1 MANKYKNTQTLN
13 PALRSIGN
21 MNVRGVV
28 KGGTS
33 DADKKARYGLPVIVS
48 ETGYIDPSLLEGGS
62 VGGGTTENRV
72 VELINDKLQPYNN
85 GVEIKADIDSKV
97 SKLEL
102 SEEIK
107 NQIQQN
113 IEVKTEITNVIDE
126 KLTPYNN
133 GQEIKDDIDGKAS
146 KSELPDIIKNQLQQ
160 NTEIKNE
167 ISNVIKEQIQQG
179 SEVKTEITNIVGDK
193 LAPYTN
199 GQEIKNEVNEK
210 VNTSDYDA
218 DFVVFDGEEGATK
231 GEKIKN
237 YIDNITP
244 PTPENVIEKT
254 DMSPYGQADKTQ
266 TGTEIENAIGEK
278 VATTT
283 YESDFATF
291 ASEQGSTIGEKIRN
305 AITGG
310 TQGQGITEAKLSEC
324 LNPYSTSSADI
335 TEIGTKI
342 KADTNSKVA
351 TDKFNSEFAVFD
363 DQTGNTKGEKIK
375 AYIDDHAGDPTA
387 ILQADMSPY
396 GQGDKAQTGAEIQA
410 AIASA
415 GKTDEQIKQLVTE
428 QITTEITQGGSP
440 VNEKIT
446 EKITEKLQPYN
457 SGQEIKNAIDAKPN
471 ADDVVAV
478 SDMSPFGT
486 TNKQYIGTE
495 IVAKIE
501 DIIAENL
508 GEEGDITVTIK
519 DRANSVTKTVLS
531 QSMSPYSQ
539 SVGDIAEIGSKIK
552 NDVNLKVNTTDYDA
566 DFNNFD
572 AEQGATKGAK
582 IQSYIN
588 KELTGGLANKVDVSA
603 MSPYNTD
610 PQQIGTAI
618 ENAINAATKTDDEI
632 KLLAEAQISKDCEV
646 GGTIDLAIDAKIGD
660 NLLEKTDLAPYGQ
673 TDKTQIGAEIAAAIQ
688 SAGGGGHTDERIKEL
703 AEEKIVADVA
713 GGGTIDTAISNK
725 LTTEKVLRQGD
736 LAPYGVTEISQ
747 TGADIKAA
755 IDAVE
760 AKTKTD
766 QEIKDLAGGQ
776 VEANAV
782 VPTDMGE
789 FYTDDKTKI
798 GENIKNA
805 ILAGG
810 DPSDPSVKQSDLAPY
825 GVADVK
831 QAGADIQNG
840 INTAITN
847 AFAPYTNGQSIAE
860 DQALQNSIFNNRI
873 NDVDDS
879 IVPAIKDTMGY
890 GSEFEVKKADIIN
903 SNYIPGVLNLQ
914 AFIYVERNNSYTYVD
929 PANGKLKRLK
939 CDTDTIEE
947 IAQLTNSYYCYRF
960 LKCYTEPDFIICL
973 FCAKPGFMGGSGVNA
988 FSRDGGQTWSVFTY
1002 QDGTKI
1008 SKNPTPFFFKDKN
1021 GNYYLIDQGDNSTY
1035 IYRLQVDNLSASLFA
1050 ERIST
1055 QAPPNNK
1062 QYCLSSDNIILPNRD
1077 GNMYKSIFYGSYYN
1091 IYNGCYVRN
1100 ITPQNWNDTGAE
1112 QFKQCYLRIVFADGR
1127 KEDFDGASESFMY
1140 SMIKIGN
1147 KLLAFV
1153 AKYVNSASSYLAMA
1167 VCDDIHENW
1176 DDPQTPLE
1184 FHEVTAKGNKLNG
1197 KTLAEGFLNLS
1208 DSGSTYAKNGLS
1220 SYQYYN
1226 YTGSD
1231 GSSEEFPSNDLPII
1245 HIEADRYVY
1254 MIGMQNQNENY
1265 SGNPIPIGIRLDLE
1279 KHEVTDVSLK
1289 VGLPAGGDGSFFAVW
1304 PVCYQYNI
1312 GCYKKEG
1319 PFYQI
1324 IKRGKLGSTFDS
1336 YYAKISQKSVVV
1348 DSFQVGDIMVTCR
1361 KMGESWLECNGST
1374 FDAIK
1379 YPLLAEIIT
1388 DLTLPTGTPSFL
1400 TGGTTTFKVYI
1411 KAK

>member
-28 KGGTS
+28 KGGIS
-33 DADKKARYGLPVIVS
+33 DADKKARYGLPVMVS

-62 VGGGTTENRV
+62 VGGGTTEKRV
-72 VELINDKLQPYNN
+72 EEIIKNNLQPYNN

-113 IEVKTEITNVIDE
+113 IEVKNEITNVIDD

-179 SEVKTEITNIVGDK
+179 SEVKTEITNIVGET
-193 LAPYTN
+193 LTPYAN
-199 GQEIKNEVNEK
+199 GQEIKDEVNEK
-210 VNTSDYDA
+210 VNTSDYEA
-218 DFVVFDGEEGATK
+218 DFVVFNGEEGATK

-244 PTPENVIEKT
+244 PMPENVIEKT

-291 ASEQGSTIGEKIRN
+291 AGEQGSTIGEKIRN

-310 TQGQGITEAKLSEC
+310 TQGQGITETKLSEC
-324 LNPYSTSSADI
+324 LSPYSTSSADI

-363 DQTGNTKGEKIK
+363 DQTGTTKGEKIK
-375 AYIDDHAGDPTA
+375 AYIDDHGGDPTA

-410 AIASA
+410 AIANA
-415 GKTDEQIKQLVTE
+415 GKTDEQIKELIKE
-428 QITTEITQGGSP
+428 QVAGDP
-440 VNEKIT
+440 VVNEKIT
-446 EKITEKLQPYN
+446 EKITEKLTEKLQPYN
-457 SGQEIKNAIDAKPN
+457 SGQEIKNEIDTKPN
-471 ADDVVAV
+471 ADEVVAV

-552 NDVNLKVNTTDYDA
+552 NDVNLKVNITDYDA

-588 KELTGGLANKVDVSA
+588 KELTSGLANKVDVSA
-603 MSPYNTD
+603 MSPYNGN

-618 ENAINAATKTDDEI
+618 ENAINAATKTDEQI
-632 KLLAEAQISKDCEV
+632 KDLAKQQITTEAQA
-646 GGTIDLAIDAKIGD
+646 GGVIDTAIDAKIGD

-688 SAGGGGHTDERIKEL
+688 SAGGGHTDERIKEL

-736 LAPYGVTEISQ
+736 LAPYGATEISQ
-747 TGADIKAA
+747 TGKDIQDA
-755 IDAVE
+755 INAVE

-766 QEIKDLAGGQ
+766 EEIRNLAGGQ
-776 VEANAV
+776 IEANAV

-789 FYTDDKTKI
+789 FYTGDDKTKI

-805 ILAGG
+805 ILAAGG
-810 DPSDPSVKQSDLAPY
+810 GSDPSNPSVKQSDLAPY

-840 INTAITN
+840 INTAISN

-860 DQALQNSIFNNRI
+860 EQAQQNSLFNKRI
-873 NDVDDS
+873 NEVNAG
-879 IVPAIKDTMGY
+879 IVPTIKDTFGY
-890 GSEFEVKKADIIN
+890 NGGVEVKLADNIN
-903 SNYIPGVLNLQ
+903 SNKLPNPLNQQ
-914 AFIYVERNNSYTYVD
+914 AFIYVEGNNSYTYVD
-929 PANGKLKRLK
+929 PADAKLKRLK

-947 IAQLTNSYYCYRF
+947 ITQLTLNSYGYIF
-960 LKCYTEPDFIICL
+960 TKCYSEPNFIICL
-973 FCAKPGFMGGSGVNA
+973 YIGGSEIGVNA

-1002 QDGTKI
+1002 QDYAHSI
-1008 SKNPTPFFFKDKN
+1008 YSTPFFFKDKN
-1021 GNYYLIDQGDNSTY
+1021 GNYYLHEWAPHGISKN
-1035 IYRLQVDNLSASLFA
+1035 YRLQVDDLSASLNA
-1050 ERIST
+1050 ETAEDNSKIY
-1055 QAPPNNK
+1055 NFFN
-1062 QYCLSSDNIILPNRD
+1062 DNIILPNRD
-1077 GNMYKSIFYGSYYN
+1077 GNFYKSTSYGGYN
-1091 IYNGCYVRN
+1091 IYNGCYMRN
-1100 ITPQNWNDTGAE
+1100 ITPQNWNDTGAA

-1127 KEDFDGASESFMY
+1127 KENFDAANNDWMN
-1140 SMIKIGN
+1140 SMLKIGN
-1147 KLLAFV
+1147 KLLAFG
-1153 AKYVNSASSYLAMA
+1153 AKYLSNNNYLAMA
-1167 VCDDIHENW
+1167 VCDDIHDHW
-1176 DDPQTPLE
+1176 DDPETPLE
-1184 FHEVTAKGNKLNG
+1184 FHEVTAKDNKLNG
-1197 KTLAEGFLNLS
+1197 KTLAAGFLNLS
-1208 DSGSTYAKNGLS
+1208 NQGGEYAKNGLS
-1220 SYQYYN
+1220 SYRYYN
-1226 YTGSD
+1226 Y
-1231 GSSEEFPSNDLPII
+1231 SEDYYNIPVNNLPII

-1265 SGNPIPIGIRLDLE
+1265 SGDPIPIGMRLDLE
-1279 KHEVTDVSLK
+1279 KHEVTDELLK
-1289 VGLPAGGDGSFFAVW
+1289 VDLPAENDGSYFNVW
-1304 PVCYQYNI
+1304 PICYQYNI
-1312 GCYKKEG
+1312 ECYKKEG

-1324 IKRGKLGSTFDS
+1324 IKKGKLDS
-1336 YYAKISQKSVVV
+1336 SSSYFYYAKISQKSVVV
-1348 DSFQVGDIMVTCR
+1348 DGLQVGDIMVSCR

>member
-13 PALRSIGN
+13 PALRSIEN

-48 ETGYIDPSLLEGGS
+48 ETGYIDPSLIEGGS
-62 VGGGTTENRV
+62 VGGGVTESRV
-72 VELINDKLQPYNN
+72 KELIKDNLQPYN
-85 GVEIKADIDSKV
+85 D
-97 SKLEL
+97 
-102 SEEIK
+102 
-107 NQIQQN
+107 
-113 IEVKTEITNVIDE
+113 
-126 KLTPYNN
+126 

-167 ISNVIKEQIQQG
+167 I
-179 SEVKTEITNIVGDK
+179 TNIVGDK
-193 LAPYTN
+193 LAPYAN

-210 VNTSDYDA
+210 VNTSDYDS
-218 DFVVFDGEEGATK
+218 DFVVFDTQTGSTK

-244 PTPENVIEKT
+244 PMPENVIEKT
-254 DMSPYGQADKTQ
+254 DMSPYGQGDKTQ

-283 YESDFATF
+283 YENDFATF
-291 ASEQGSTIGEKIRN
+291 AGEQGSTIGEKIRN

-351 TDKFNSEFAVFD
+351 TDKFDSEFAVFD
-363 DQTGNTKGEKIK
+363 DQTGTTKGEKIK
-375 AYIDDHAGDPTA
+375 AYIDDHGGDPTA

-457 SGQEIKNAIDAKPN
+457 SGQEIKNEIDTKPN
-471 ADDVVAV
+471 ADEVVAV
-478 SDMSPFGT
+478 SDMSPFGVT
-486 TNKQYIGTE
+486 DKQYIGTE

-539 SVGDIAEIGSKIK
+539 SVGDITAIGSKIK
-552 NDVNLKVNTTDYDA
+552 DDVNLKVNTTDYDA
-566 DFNNFD
+566 DFNNFN

-582 IQSYIN
+582 IQSYIT
-588 KELTGGLANKVDVSA
+588 KELTSGLANKVDVSA
-603 MSPYNTD
+603 MSPYNSN

-618 ENAINAATKTDDEI
+618 ENAINAATKTDEQI
-632 KLLAEAQISKDCEV
+632 KNLAKQQITTEAQA
-646 GGTIDLAIDAKIGD
+646 GGVIDTAIDAKIGD

-688 SAGGGGHTDERIKEL
+688 SAGGGHTDERIKEL

-736 LAPYGVTEISQ
+736 LAPYGATEISQ

-755 IDAVE
+755 IDAVK

-805 ILAGG
+805 ILAAGG
-810 DPSDPSVKQSDLAPY
+810 GSDPDNPSVKQSDLAPY

-860 DQALQNSIFNNRI
+860 DQALQNSIFNKRI
-873 NDVDDS
+873 NEVDAG
-879 IVPAIKDTMGY
+879 IVPTIKDTFGY
-890 GSEFEVKKADIIN
+890 NGGFDVKKADIIN
-903 SNYIPGVLNLQ
+903 SAALPKPLNQQ
-914 AFIYVERNNSYTYVD
+914 AFIYVEGNNSYTYVD
-929 PANGKLKRLK
+929 PADGKLKRLK

-947 IAQLTNSYYCYRF
+947 ITQLTSSTSACYRF
-960 LKCYTEPDFIICL
+960 MKCYSEPNFIICVI
-973 FCAKPGFMGGSGVNA
+973 GVFMGVTSTSGINA
-988 FSRDGGQTWSVFTY
+988 FSRDGGQTWSTFTASS
-1002 QDGTKI
+1002 GGL
-1008 SKNPTPFFFKDKN
+1008 SSNPTPFFFKDKN
-1021 GNYYLIDQGDNSTY
+1021 GNYYLIDWNNSGSTY
-1035 IYRLQVDNLSASLFA
+1035 IYRLQVDDLSASLYVETATDTSKTYNFF
-1050 ERIST
+1050 
-1055 QAPPNNK
+1055 N
-1062 QYCLSSDNIILPNRD
+1062 DNITLPNRD
-1077 GNMYKSIFYGSYYN
+1077 GNIYKSISYDKNYS
-1091 IYNGCYVRN
+1091 IHNGCYVRN

-1112 QFKQCYLRIVFADGR
+1112 QFKQCYLRIVFADGH
-1127 KEDFDGASESFMY
+1127 KEDFDGASDRRY

-1147 KLLAFV
+1147 KLLAFP
-1153 AKYVNSASSYLAMA
+1153 AKNVGDNYLAMA
-1167 VCDDIHENW
+1167 VCNDIHENW
-1176 DDPQTPLE
+1176 DDPSTPLE
-1184 FHEVTAKGNKLNG
+1184 FHEVTANGNRLNG
-1197 KTLAEGFLNLS
+1197 KTLAAGFLNLS
-1208 DSGSTYAKNGLS
+1208 DSGGEYAKNGLS
-1220 SYQYYN
+1220 SYNFYN
-1226 YTGSD
+1226 DAALGSHVTNVPK
-1231 GSSEEFPSNDLPII
+1231 GSLNDLPII
-1245 HIEADRYVY
+1245 NIEADRYVY

-1265 SGNPIPIGIRLDLE
+1265 SGDPIPIGMRLDLE

-1289 VGLPAGGDGSFFAVW
+1289 VGLPGIPGGRYFNVW
-1304 PVCYQYNI
+1304 PSCYQYNI
-1312 GCYKKEG
+1312 ECYKKEG

-1324 IKRGKLGSTFDS
+1324 IKIGSLRNGACDL

-1348 DSFQVGDIMVTCR
+1348 DGLNVGDIMVTCR

-1379 YPLLAEIIT
+1379 YPLLAEIIK

>member
-28 KGGTS
+28 KGGAS
-33 DADKKARYGLPVIVS
+33 DADKKARYGLPVMVS
-48 ETGYIDPSLLEGGS
+48 ETGYIDPSLIEGGS
-62 VGGGTTENRV
+62 VGGGVTESRV
-72 VELINDKLQPYNN
+72 KELIKDNLQPYN
-85 GVEIKADIDSKV
+85 D
-97 SKLEL
+97 
-102 SEEIK
+102 
-107 NQIQQN
+107 
-113 IEVKTEITNVIDE
+113 
-126 KLTPYNN
+126 

-167 ISNVIKEQIQQG
+167 V
-179 SEVKTEITNIVGDK
+179 TNIVGDK
-193 LAPYTN
+193 LAPYAN

-210 VNTSDYDA
+210 VNTTDYEA

-244 PTPENVIEKT
+244 PIPPIPENVIEKT

-266 TGTEIENAIGEK
+266 TGAEIENAIGEK

-283 YESDFATF
+283 YENDFATF
-291 ASEQGSTIGEKIRN
+291 ASEAGSTIGEKIRN

-310 TQGQGITEAKLSEC
+310 TQGGGVTEEKLSEC
-324 LNPYSTSSADI
+324 LSPYSTSSADI

-375 AYIDDHAGDPTA
+375 AYIDDHVGDPTA

-415 GKTDEQIKQLVTE
+415 GKTDEQIKELARQ
-428 QITTEITQGGSP
+428 QITTETQAGG
-440 VNEKIT
+440 V
-446 EKITEKLQPYN
+446 
-457 SGQEIKNAIDAKPN
+457 ID
-471 ADDVVAV
+471 
-478 SDMSPFGT
+478 T
-486 TNKQYIGTE
+486 
-495 IVAKIE
+495 
-501 DIIAENL
+501 
-508 GEEGDITVTIK
+508 
-519 DRANSVTKTVLS
+519 
-531 QSMSPYSQ
+531 
-539 SVGDIAEIGSKIK
+539 
-552 NDVNLKVNTTDYDA
+552 
-566 DFNNFD
+566 
-572 AEQGATKGAK
+572 
-582 IQSYIN
+582 
-588 KELTGGLANKVDVSA
+588 
-603 MSPYNTD
+603 
-610 PQQIGTAI
+610 
-618 ENAINAATKTDDEI
+618 
-632 KLLAEAQISKDCEV
+632 
-646 GGTIDLAIDAKIGD
+646 AIDAKIGD
-660 NLLEKTDLAPYGQ
+660 DLLKKTDLAPYGQ
-673 TDKTQIGAEIAAAIQ
+673 ADKTQIGAEIAAAIQ
-688 SAGGGGHTDERIKEL
+688 SAGGGGGHTDERIKEL

-736 LAPYGVTEISQ
+736 LAPYGATEISQ

-766 QEIKDLAGGQ
+766 EEIRNLAGGQ
-776 VEANAV
+776 IEANAV

-810 DPSDPSVKQSDLAPY
+810 SPDNPSVKQSDLAPY
-825 GVADVK
+825 GVADVT

-840 INTAITN
+840 INTAISN

-860 DQALQNSIFNNRI
+860 DQALQNSILNNRI

-879 IVPAIKDTMGY
+879 IIPSIKATMGY
-890 GSEFEVKKADIIN
+890 AGFEVKKADIIN
-903 SNYIPGVLNLQ
+903 SDALPQPWNQQ
-914 AFIYVERNNSYTYVD
+914 AFIYVKGNNSYTFVD
-929 PANGKLKRLK
+929 PKDGKLKRLK

-947 IAQLTNSYYCYRF
+947 ITQLTLGSYDYKF
-960 LKCYTEPDFIICL
+960 AKCYSEPNFIICL
-973 FCAKPGFMGGSGVNA
+973 YTGGSSIGVNA

-1002 QDGTKI
+1002 QDAAASI
-1008 SKNPTPFFFKDKN
+1008 YLTPFFFKDKN
-1021 GNYYLIDQGDNSTY
+1021 GNYYLHWWAPHGVCQNL
-1035 IYRLQVDNLSASLFA
+1035 RLQVDDLSASLYA
-1050 ERIST
+1050 ETAEDTSKIY
-1055 QAPPNNK
+1055 NFFN
-1062 QYCLSSDNIILPNRD
+1062 DNIILPNRD
-1077 GNMYKSIFYGSYYN
+1077 GNFYKSTSYGGYN
-1091 IYNGCYVRN
+1091 IYNGCYMRN

-1127 KEDFDGASESFMY
+1127 KEDFDGASSSFMY

-1147 KLLAFV
+1147 KLLAFG
-1153 AKYVNSASSYLAMA
+1153 AKDVGNYNYLAMA
-1167 VCDDIHENW
+1167 VCDDIHDHW
-1176 DDPQTPLE
+1176 DDPSTPLE

-1197 KTLAEGFLNLS
+1197 KTLAAGFLNLS
-1208 DSGSTYAKNGLS
+1208 AYGGEYAKNGLS
-1220 SYQYYN
+1220 SYKYYN
-1226 YTGSD
+1226 YKWWWVDVYS
-1231 GSSEEFPSNDLPII
+1231 FSNNLPII

-1254 MIGMQNQNENY
+1254 MIGMQNQNYDY
-1265 SGNPIPIGIRLDLE
+1265 SGNPIPIGMRLDLE

-1289 VGLPAGGDGSFFAVW
+1289 VDLPAGNDGSYFNVW

-1324 IKRGKLGSTFDS
+1324 IKRGRLDGETQYL

-1348 DSFQVGDIMVTCR
+1348 DSFQVGDILVSCR
-1361 KMGESWLECNGST
+1361 EMGESWLECNGSAFEAT
-1374 FDAIK
+1374 K
-1379 YPLLAEIIT
+1379 YPLLAEIIK

-1400 TGGTTTFKVYI
+1400 TGGTATFKVYI

>member
-33 DADKKARYGLPVIVS
+33 DADKKARYGLPVMVS
-48 ETGYIDPSLLEGGS
+48 ETGYIDPSLIEGGS
-62 VGGGTTENRV
+62 VGGGVTESRV
-72 VELINDKLQPYNN
+72 KELIKDNLQPYN
-85 GVEIKADIDSKV
+85 D
-97 SKLEL
+97 
-102 SEEIK
+102 
-107 NQIQQN
+107 
-113 IEVKTEITNVIDE
+113 
-126 KLTPYNN
+126 

-179 SEVKTEITNIVGDK
+179 SEVKTEITNIVGDT
-193 LAPYTN
+193 LAPYAN
-199 GQEIKNEVNEK
+199 GQEIKDEVNEK

-218 DFVVFDGEEGATK
+218 DFVVFDTQTGSTK

-244 PTPENVIEKT
+244 PIPPIPENVIEKT

-266 TGTEIENAIGEK
+266 TGAEIENAIGEK

-283 YESDFATF
+283 YENDFATF
-291 ASEQGSTIGEKIRN
+291 AGEQGSTIGEKIRN

-310 TQGQGITEAKLSEC
+310 TQGGGVTEEKLSEC
-324 LNPYSTSSADI
+324 LSPYSTSSADI

-363 DQTGNTKGEKIK
+363 DQTGTTKGEKIK
-375 AYIDDHAGDPTA
+375 AYIDDHGGDPTA

-396 GQGDKAQTGAEIQA
+396 GQGDKVQTGAEIAA

-415 GKTDEQIKQLVTE
+415 GKTDEEIKQL
-428 QITTEITQGGSP
+428 IINEITQEGSP
-440 VNEKIT
+440 ADDKINEKIT
-446 EKITEKLQPYN
+446 NKLKPYN
-457 SGQEIKNAIDAKPN
+457 SGQEIKDAIDAKPN
-471 ADDVVAV
+471 ADEVVAV

-552 NDVNLKVNTTDYDA
+552 NDVNLKVNKTDYDA

-572 AEQGATKGAK
+572 AETGDTKGAK

-603 MSPYNTD
+603 MSPYNGN

-618 ENAINAATKTDDEI
+618 ENAINAATKTDEQI
-632 KLLAEAQISKDCEV
+632 KDLAKQQITTEAQA
-646 GGTIDLAIDAKIGD
+646 GGIIDTAIDAKIGD

-688 SAGGGGHTDERIKEL
+688 SAGGGHTDERIKEL

-736 LAPYGVTEISQ
+736 LAPYGATEISQ

-766 QEIKDLAGGQ
+766 EEIRNLAGGQ

-840 INTAITN
+840 INTAIAN

-860 DQALQNSIFNNRI
+860 EQALQNSILNNRI

-890 GSEFEVKKADIIN
+890 SGFEVKKADIIN
-903 SNYIPGVLNLQ
+903 SGAISAPFNLY
-914 AFIYVERNNSYTYVD
+914 AFIYVEKNNSYTFVD
-929 PANGKLKRLK
+929 PKDGKLKRLK

-947 IAQLTNSYYCYRF
+947 IAQLTYNASAGYRF
-960 LKCYTEPDFIICL
+960 MKCYSEPDFIICL
-973 FCAKPGFMGGSGVNA
+973 FSGISGQQGVNA

-1002 QDGTKI
+1002 QDSCI
-1008 SKNPTPFFFKDKN
+1008 SGNSTPFFFKDKN
-1021 GNYYLIDQGDNSTY
+1021 GNYYLYDCWADRYSVTNPQNL
-1035 IYRLQVDNLSASLFA
+1035 RLQVDDLSASLYADSVGDYLNSAAYFLF
-1050 ERIST
+1050 
-1055 QAPPNNK
+1055 N
-1062 QYCLSSDNIILPNRD
+1062 DNIILPNRD
-1077 GNMYKSIFYGSYYN
+1077 GNFYKTLGSNGVGDIYY
-1091 IYNGCYVRN
+1091 GCYMRN
-1100 ITPQNWNDTGAE
+1100 ITPQNWNDTGADK
-1112 QFKQCYLRIVFADGR
+1112 FKQCYLRIVFADGR
-1127 KEDFDGASESFMY
+1127 KENFDAANNDWMH

-1147 KLLAFV
+1147 KLLAFG
-1153 AKYVNSASSYLAMA
+1153 AKKVDDYNYVAMA
-1167 VCDDIHENW
+1167 VCDDIHTNW
-1176 DDPQTPLE
+1176 DDPSTPLE

-1197 KTLAEGFLNLS
+1197 KTLAAGFLNLS
-1208 DSGSTYAKNGLS
+1208 GTGGEYAKNGLS
-1220 SYQYYN
+1220 SYYAYN
-1226 YTGSD
+1226 YGTYYHSANTM
-1231 GSSEEFPSNDLPII
+1231 FAPTNDLPII
-1245 HIEADRYVY
+1245 HIAADRYVY

-1265 SGNPIPIGIRLDLE
+1265 SGNPIPIGMRLDLE
-1279 KHEVTDVSLK
+1279 KHEVTDEPLKFVTKNFPTTSLPC
-1289 VGLPAGGDGSFFAVW
+1289 VFPCCF
-1304 PVCYQYNI
+1304 QYNI
-1312 GCYKKEG
+1312 ECYKKEG

-1324 IKRGKLGSTFDS
+1324 IKNVYTDNSAANW
-1336 YYAKISQKSVVV
+1336 YYVKISQKSVVV
-1348 DSFQVGDIMVTCR
+1348 DSFHVGDILVSCR
-1361 KMGESWLECNGST
+1361 EMGDSWLECNGST
-1374 FDAIK
+1374 FTAES
-1379 YPLLAEIIT
+1379 YPLLAEIIK

>member
-62 VGGGTTENRV
+62 VGGGVTESRV
-72 VELINDKLQPYNN
+72 KELIKDNLQPYN
-85 GVEIKADIDSKV
+85 D
-97 SKLEL
+97 
-102 SEEIK
+102 
-107 NQIQQN
+107 
-113 IEVKTEITNVIDE
+113 
-126 KLTPYNN
+126 

-160 NTEIKNE
+160 NIEIKNE

-193 LAPYTN
+193 LAPYAN
-199 GQEIKNEVNEK
+199 GQEIKDEVNEK
-210 VNTSDYDA
+210 VNTSDYDS
-218 DFVVFDGEEGATK
+218 DFVVFDTQTGSTK

-244 PTPENVIEKT
+244 PMPENVIEKT

-283 YESDFATF
+283 YENDFATF

-310 TQGQGITEAKLSEC
+310 TQGQGITESKLSEC
-324 LNPYSTSSADI
+324 LSPYSTSSADI

-351 TDKFNSEFAVFD
+351 TDKFNSEFAIFD
-363 DQTGNTKGEKIK
+363 DQTGTTKGEKIK
-375 AYIDDHAGDPTA
+375 AYIDDHGGDPTA

-396 GQGDKAQTGAEIQA
+396 GQGNKAQTGAEIQA

-415 GKTDEQIKQLVTE
+415 GKTDEQIKELIKE
-428 QITTEITQGGSP
+428 QIGTDP
-440 VNEKIT
+440 VVNEKIT
-446 EKITEKLQPYN
+446 EKITEKLTEKLQPYN
-457 SGQEIKNAIDAKPN
+457 SGQEIKNEIDTKPN
-471 ADDVVAV
+471 ADEVVAV
-478 SDMSPFGT
+478 TDMSPFGT

-552 NDVNLKVNTTDYDA
+552 NDVNLKVNKTDYDA

-588 KELTGGLANKVDVSA
+588 KELTSGLANKVDVSA
-603 MSPYNTD
+603 MSPYNAD
-610 PQQIGTAI
+610 SQQIGTAI
-618 ENAINAATKTDDEI
+618 ENAINTAIKTDEQI
-632 KLLAEAQISKDCEV
+632 KDLAKQQITTEAQA
-646 GGTIDLAIDAKIGD
+646 GGVIDTAIDAKIGD

-688 SAGGGGHTDERIKEL
+688 SAGGGHTDERIKEL

-736 LAPYGVTEISQ
+736 LAPYGATEISQ
-747 TGADIKAA
+747 TGADIQAA
-755 IDAVE
+755 INAVE
-760 AKTKTD
+760 AKI
-766 QEIKDLAGGQ
+766 ES
-776 VEANAV
+776 NAV

-810 DPSDPSVKQSDLAPY
+810 SPDNPSVKQSDLAPY
-825 GVADVK
+825 GVADVT

-840 INTAITN
+840 INTAISN

-860 DQALQNSIFNNRI
+860 DQALQNVEFNRKI
-873 NDVDDS
+873 NDVNDS
-879 IVPAIKDTMGY
+879 IVPTIKDTFGY
-890 GSEFEVKKADIIN
+890 NGGFEVKKADIIN
-903 SNYIPGVLNLQ
+903 SEALPSPLNQ
-914 AFIYVERNNSYTYVD
+914 FSFIYVKGNNSYTFVD
-929 PANGKLKRLK
+929 PKDAKLKRLK

-947 IAQLTNSYYCYRF
+947 ITQLTSSTSACYRF
-960 LKCYTEPDFIICL
+960 MKCHSEPDFIICV
-973 FCAKPGFMGGSGVNA
+973 FAGVSGTSGVNA

-1002 QDGTKI
+1002 QDSCI
-1008 SKNPTPFFFKDKN
+1008 SGNSTPFFFKDKN
-1021 GNYYLIDQGDNSTY
+1021 GNYYLHDCWKDRINIWGSKNL
-1035 IYRLQVDNLSASLFA
+1035 RLQVDDLSASLYA
-1050 ERIST
+1050 ESVDDS
-1055 QAPPNNK
+1055 
-1062 QYCLSSDNIILPNRD
+1062 LSSQNYFLLNDNIILPNRD
-1077 GNMYKSIFYGSYYN
+1077 GNFYKSLGLALKDN
-1091 IYNGCYVRN
+1091 IYYGCYVRN
-1100 ITPQNWNDTGAE
+1100 ITPQNWNDIGE
-1112 QFKQCYLRIVFADGR
+1112 GQFKQCYLRIVFADGR
-1127 KEDFDGASESFMY
+1127 KENFDAANGDWIQ

-1147 KLLAFV
+1147 KLLAFG
-1153 AKYVNSASSYLAMA
+1153 AKNVGNNNYLAMA

-1176 DDPQTPLE
+1176 DDPSTPLE

-1197 KTLAEGFLNLS
+1197 KTLAAGFLNLS
-1208 DSGSTYAKNGLS
+1208 DRGSEYAKNGLS
-1220 SYQYYN
+1220 SYICYN
-1226 YTGSD
+1226 YGAYYHTTNTMYS
-1231 GSSEEFPSNDLPII
+1231 PANDLPII

-1265 SGNPIPIGIRLDLE
+1265 SGNPIPIGMRLDLG
-1279 KHEVTDVSLK
+1279 KHEVTDEPLKLATKKFPSGSLPC
-1289 VGLPAGGDGSFFAVW
+1289 VFPS
-1304 PVCYQYNI
+1304 CYQYNI
-1312 GCYKKEG
+1312 ECYKKEG

-1324 IKRGKLGSTFDS
+1324 IKNVYTDNSS
-1336 YYAKISQKSVVV
+1336 ANWYYVKILRKGVVV
-1348 DSFQVGDIMVTCR
+1348 DSFHVGDILVTCR

-1374 FDAIK
+1374 FTAES
-1379 YPLLAEIIT
+1379 YPLLAEIIK

>member
-33 DADKKARYGLPVIVS
+33 DADKKARYGLPVMVS
-48 ETGYIDPSLLEGGS
+48 ETGYIDPSLIEGGS
-62 VGGGTTENRV
+62 VGGGVTESRV
-72 VELINDKLQPYNN
+72 KELIKDNLQPYN
-85 GVEIKADIDSKV
+85 D
-97 SKLEL
+97 
-102 SEEIK
+102 
-107 NQIQQN
+107 
-113 IEVKTEITNVIDE
+113 
-126 KLTPYNN
+126 

-146 KSELPDIIKNQLQQ
+146 KSELPDIIKNQVQQ

-179 SEVKTEITNIVGDK
+179 SEVKTEITNIVGDT

-218 DFVVFDGEEGATK
+218 DFVVFDTQTGSTK

-291 ASEQGSTIGEKIRN
+291 ASEAGSTIGEKIRN

-310 TQGQGITEAKLSEC
+310 TQGGGVTEEKLSEC
-324 LNPYSTSSADI
+324 LSPYSTSSADI

-375 AYIDDHAGDPTA
+375 AYIDDHGGDPTA

-410 AIASA
+410 AIANA
-415 GKTDEQIKQLVTE
+415 GKTDEQIKQIIKE
-428 QITTEITQGGSP
+428 QIAGDP
-440 VNEKIT
+440 VVNEKIT

-457 SGQEIKNAIDAKPN
+457 SGQEIKNEIDTKPN
-471 ADDVVAV
+471 AEDVVAV

-539 SVGDIAEIGSKIK
+539 SVGDINQIGSKIK
-552 NDVNLKVNTTDYDA
+552 DDVNLKVNITDYDS

-572 AEQGATKGAK
+572 SETGATKGAK

-603 MSPYNTD
+603 MSPYNGN

-618 ENAINAATKTDDEI
+618 ENAINAATKTDEQI
-632 KLLAEAQISKDCEV
+632 KDLAKQQITTETQA
-646 GGTIDLAIDAKIGD
+646 GGVIDTAIDAKIGD

-688 SAGGGGHTDERIKEL
+688 SAGGGHTDERIKEL

-736 LAPYGVTEISQ
+736 LAPYGATEISQ
-747 TGADIKAA
+747 TGSDIQTA
-755 IDAVE
+755 INAVE
-760 AKTKTD
+760 AK
-766 QEIKDLAGGQ
+766 IGL
-776 VEANAV
+776 NAV

-789 FYTDDKTKI
+789 FYTEDDKTKI

-810 DPSDPSVKQSDLAPY
+810 DPSNPSVKQSDLAPY

-840 INTAITN
+840 INTAISN
-847 AFAPYTNGQSIAE
+847 AFAPYTNGQSISDE
-860 DQALQNSIFNNRI
+860 QALQNVEFNKKI
-873 NDVDDS
+873 NEVNDN
-879 IVPAIKDTMGY
+879 IVPTIKDTFGY
-890 GSEFEVKKADIIN
+890 GGFEVKKADVIN
-903 SNYIPGVLNLQ
+903 SSYLPHPYNIQ
-914 AFIYVERNNSYTYVD
+914 ALIYVKGNNSYVFVD
-929 PANGKLKRLK
+929 SKDRKLKRLK
-939 CDTDTIEE
+939 CDTDEIEE
-947 IAQLTNSYYCYRF
+947 ITGFDYSNSGYRF
-960 LKCYTEPDFIICL
+960 IKCYTEPDFIICL
-973 FCAKPGFMGGSGVNA
+973 ASCYGHYGNSA

-1002 QDGTKI
+1002 QDVILVNNT
-1008 SKNPTPFFFKDKN
+1008 PPFFFKDKN
-1021 GNYYLIDQGDNSTY
+1021 GNYYLIDCYSSTTT
-1035 IYRLQVDNLSASLFA
+1035 IYRLQVDDLSASLYA
-1050 ERIST
+1050 EQVQDTSKT
-1055 QAPPNNK
+1055 YGLLN
-1062 QYCLSSDNIILPNRD
+1062 DNIILPNRD
-1077 GNMYKSIFYGSYYN
+1077 GNFYKSTTYGGYN

-1100 ITPQNWNDTGAE
+1100 ITPQNWNDIGE
-1112 QFKQCYLRIVFADGR
+1112 GQFKQCYLRIVFADGR
-1127 KEDFDGASESFMY
+1127 KEDFDNASSSWMY

-1147 KLLAFV
+1147 KLLAFGAKNV
-1153 AKYVNSASSYLAMA
+1153 ADKSYLAMA
-1167 VCDDIHENW
+1167 VCDDIHDHW

-1197 KTLAEGFLNLS
+1197 KTLAAGFLNLS
-1208 DSGSTYAKNGLS
+1208 DYGGEYAKNGLS

-1226 YTGSD
+1226 YYTD
-1231 GSSEEFPSNDLPII
+1231 NYYPNNDLPII
-1245 HIEADRYVY
+1245 HIEGDRYVY
-1254 MIGMQNQNENY
+1254 MIGMQNQNADY
-1265 SGNPIPIGIRLDLE
+1265 SGNPIPIGMRLDLE
-1279 KHEVTDVSLK
+1279 KHEVTDEPLTVD
-1289 VGLPAGGDGSFFAVW
+1289 LPAGSDGSYYNVW
-1304 PVCYQYNI
+1304 PCCYQYNI

-1324 IKRGKLGSTFDS
+1324 IKRGNLSGSTYL
-1336 YYAKISQKSVVV
+1336 YYAKISRKGSVP
-1348 DSFQVGDIMVTCR
+1348 DSFQVGDILVSCR
-1361 KMGESWLECNGST
+1361 EMGESWLECNGST

-1379 YPLLAEIIT
+1379 YPLLAEIIK

>member
-33 DADKKARYGLPVIVS
+33 DADKKARYGLPVMVS
-48 ETGYIDPSLLEGGS
+48 ETGYIDPSLIEGGS
-62 VGGGTTENRV
+62 VGGGVTESRV
-72 VELINDKLQPYNN
+72 KELIKDNLQPYND
-85 GVEIKADIDSKV
+85 GVEIKA
-97 SKLEL
+97 
-102 SEEIK
+102 
-107 NQIQQN
+107 
-113 IEVKTEITNVIDE
+113 
-126 KLTPYNN
+126 
-133 GQEIKDDIDGKAS
+133 DIDGKAS

-179 SEVKTEITNIVGDK
+179 SEVKTEITNIVGDT
-193 LAPYTN
+193 LAPYAN

-218 DFVVFDGEEGATK
+218 DFVVFDTQTGSTK

-244 PTPENVIEKT
+244 PMPENVIEKT
-254 DMSPYGQADKTQ
+254 DMSPYGQTDKTQ

-283 YESDFATF
+283 YENDFATF
-291 ASEQGSTIGEKIRN
+291 AGEQGSTIGEKIRN

-310 TQGQGITEAKLSEC
+310 TQGQGITETKLSEC
-324 LNPYSTSSADI
+324 LSPYSTSSADI

-351 TDKFNSEFAVFD
+351 TDNFNSEFAVFD
-363 DQTGNTKGEKIK
+363 GQTGNTKGEKIK
-375 AYIDDHAGDPTA
+375 AYIDDHGGDPTA

-396 GQGDKAQTGAEIQA
+396 GQGDKAQTGAEIAA

-440 VNEKIT
+440 INDKIT

-471 ADDVVAV
+471 AEDVVAV
-478 SDMSPFGT
+478 SDMSPFGV

-495 IVAKIE
+495 IVTKIE

-519 DRANSVTKTVLS
+519 DRANSVTKTILS

-566 DFNNFD
+566 DFSNFD
-572 AEQGATKGAK
+572 AEQGSTKGAK

-603 MSPYNTD
+603 MSPYNGD

-618 ENAINAATKTDDEI
+618 ENAINAATKTDEQI
-632 KLLAEAQISKDCEV
+632 KDLAKQQITTEAQA
-646 GGTIDLAIDAKIGD
+646 GGVIDTAIDAKIGD

-688 SAGGGGHTDERIKEL
+688 SAGGGHTDERIKEL

-736 LAPYGVTEISQ
+736 LAPYGATEISQ
-747 TGADIKAA
+747 TGADIQAA
-755 IDAVE
+755 INAVE

-766 QEIKDLAGGQ
+766 QEIKELADGQ
-776 VEANAV
+776 ITLNAV

-789 FYTDDKTKI
+789 FYTGDDKTKI

-805 ILAGG
+805 ILAAGGGGGG
-810 DPSDPSVKQSDLAPY
+810 DPANPSVKQSDLAPY
-825 GVADVK
+825 GVADVT

-840 INTAITN
+840 INTAISN

-860 DQALQNSIFNNRI
+860 DQALQNSILNKRI

-879 IVPAIKDTMGY
+879 IVPSIKATMGY
-890 GSEFEVKKADIIN
+890 SGFKVENADIIN
-903 SNYIPGVLNLQ
+903 SGALPSPYNMWS
-914 AFIYVERNNSYTYVD
+914 FIYVKGNNSYTFVD
-929 PANGKLKRLK
+929 PKDGKLKRLK

-947 IAQLTNSYYCYRF
+947 IAQLTYHGIFWYNFFR
-960 LKCYTEPDFIICL
+960 CYTEPDFILCL
-973 FCAKPGFMGGSGVNA
+973 YGTNTGDAAVNA

-1002 QDGTKI
+1002 QDTSI
-1008 SKNPTPFFFKDKN
+1008 SFMPSPFFFKDKN
-1021 GNYYLIDQGDNSTY
+1021 GNYYLIDLKTQGGYTT
-1035 IYRLQVDNLSASLFA
+1035 IYRLQVDDLSASLYAGSVEDRSLTYNYRFF
-1050 ERIST
+1050 
-1055 QAPPNNK
+1055 
-1062 QYCLSSDNIILPNRD
+1062 SDNIILPNRD
-1077 GNMYKSIFYGSYYN
+1077 GNMYKPISYNDKYN
-1091 IYNGCYVRN
+1091 IYNGCYMRN

-1112 QFKQCYLRIVFADGR
+1112 QFKNIYLRIVFADGR
-1127 KEDFDGASESFMY
+1127 KENFDGSSSERMY
-1140 SMIKIGN
+1140 SMIKIGS
-1147 KLLAFV
+1147 KLLAFG
-1153 AKYVNSASSYLAMA
+1153 AKLMDNSTWNYLAMA
-1167 VCDDIHENW
+1167 VCDDIHDHW
-1176 DDPQTPLE
+1176 DDPSTPLE
-1184 FHEVTAKGNKLNG
+1184 FHEVTAKDNKLNG
-1197 KTLAEGFLNLS
+1197 KTLAYGYLNLS
-1208 DSGSTYAKNGLS
+1208 YYGGEKAKNGLS
-1220 SYQYYN
+1220 SYEYYN
-1226 YTGSD
+1226 LWGAV
-1231 GSSEEFPSNDLPII
+1231 GFPGNDVPII

-1254 MIGMQNQNENY
+1254 MIGMQNQNADY
-1265 SGNPIPIGIRLDLE
+1265 SGNPIPIGMRVDLG

-1289 VGLPAGGDGSFFAVW
+1289 VDLPNNGAYAVS
-1304 PVCYQYNI
+1304 PCCYQYNI

-1324 IKRGKLGSTFDS
+1324 IKTDRGW
-1336 YYAKISQKSVVV
+1336 YCAKISHKSVIV
-1348 DSFQVGDIMVTCR
+1348 DSFHVGDIIVSCR
-1361 KMGESWLECNGST
+1361 EMGESWLECNGST
-1374 FDAIK
+1374 FTAES
-1379 YPLLAEIIT
+1379 YPLLAEIIK

>member
-28 KGGTS
+28 KGGAS
-33 DADKKARYGLPVIVS
+33 DADKKARYGLPVMVS
-48 ETGYIDPSLLEGGS
+48 ETGYIDPSLIEGGS

-97 SKLEL
+97 
-102 SEEIK
+102 
-107 NQIQQN
+107 
-113 IEVKTEITNVIDE
+113 
-126 KLTPYNN
+126 
-133 GQEIKDDIDGKAS
+133 S

-193 LAPYTN
+193 LAPYAN

-210 VNTSDYDA
+210 VNTTDYEA

-254 DMSPYGQADKTQ
+254 DMSPYGQAEKTQ

-283 YESDFATF
+283 YENDFATF
-291 ASEQGSTIGEKIRN
+291 AGEQGSTIGEKIRN

-310 TQGQGITEAKLSEC
+310 TQGGGVTEEKLSEC
-324 LNPYSTSSADI
+324 LSPYSTSSADI

-363 DQTGNTKGEKIK
+363 DQTGTTKGEKIK
-375 AYIDDHAGDPTA
+375 AYIDDHVGDPTA

-410 AIASA
+410 AIANA
-415 GKTDEQIKQLVTE
+415 GKTDEQIKQL
-428 QITTEITQGGSP
+428 IINEITQGGSP
-440 VNEKIT
+440 VDDKIT
-446 EKITEKLQPYN
+446 EKITNKLQPYN
-457 SGQEIKNAIDAKPN
+457 SGQEIKDAIDAKPN
-471 ADDVVAV
+471 AEDVVAV
-478 SDMSPFGT
+478 TDMSPFGT

-552 NDVNLKVNTTDYDA
+552 NDVNLKVNITDYDA

-572 AEQGATKGAK
+572 AETGATKGAK

-588 KELTGGLANKVDVSA
+588 KELTSGLANKVDVSA
-603 MSPYNTD
+603 MSPYNGN

-618 ENAINAATKTDDEI
+618 ENAINAATKTDEQI
-632 KLLAEAQISKDCEV
+632 KDLAKQQITTEAQA
-646 GGTIDLAIDAKIGD
+646 GGVIDTAIDAKIGD

-688 SAGGGGHTDERIKEL
+688 SAGGGHTDERIKEL

-736 LAPYGVTEISQ
+736 LAPYGATEISQ
-747 TGADIKAA
+747 TGTDIQTA
-755 IDAVE
+755 INAVE
-760 AKTKTD
+760 SKTKTD
-766 QEIKDLAGGQ
+766 QEIKELADGQ
-776 VEANAV
+776 IELNAV

-810 DPSDPSVKQSDLAPY
+810 SPDNPSVKQSDLAPY
-825 GVADVK
+825 GVADVT

-847 AFAPYTNGQSIAE
+847 AGAPYTNGQSIAE
-860 DQALQNSIFNNRI
+860 DQALQNSIFNRKI
-873 NDVDDS
+873 NEVDDS
-879 IVPAIKDTMGY
+879 IVPTIKATMGY
-890 GSEFEVKKADIIN
+890 SGFEVKKADIIN
-903 SNYIPGVLNLQ
+903 SD
-914 AFIYVERNNSYTYVD
+914 S
-929 PANGKLKRLK
+929 
-939 CDTDTIEE
+939 
-947 IAQLTNSYYCYRF
+947 
-960 LKCYTEPDFIICL
+960 
-973 FCAKPGFMGGSGVNA
+973 
-988 FSRDGGQTWSVFTY
+988 
-1002 QDGTKI
+1002 
-1008 SKNPTPFFFKDKN
+1008 
-1021 GNYYLIDQGDNSTY
+1021 
-1035 IYRLQVDNLSASLFA
+1035 
-1050 ERIST
+1050 
-1055 QAPPNNK
+1055 
-1062 QYCLSSDNIILPNRD
+1062 LPN
-1077 GNMYKSIFYGSYYN
+1077 
-1091 IYNGCYVRN
+1091 
-1100 ITPQNWNDTGAE
+1100 
-1112 QFKQCYLRIVFADGR
+1112 
-1127 KEDFDGASESFMY
+1127 
-1140 SMIKIGN
+1140 
-1147 KLLAFV
+1147 
-1153 AKYVNSASSYLAMA
+1153 
-1167 VCDDIHENW
+1167 
-1176 DDPQTPLE
+1176 PL
-1184 FHEVTAKGNKLNG
+1184 
-1197 KTLAEGFLNLS
+1197 
-1208 DSGSTYAKNGLS
+1208 
-1220 SYQYYN
+1220 
-1226 YTGSD
+1226 
-1231 GSSEEFPSNDLPII
+1231 
-1245 HIEADRYVY
+1245 
-1254 MIGMQNQNENY
+1254 NQ
-1265 SGNPIPIGIRLDLE
+1265 
-1279 KHEVTDVSLK
+1279 
-1289 VGLPAGGDGSFFAVW
+1289 
-1304 PVCYQYNI
+1304 
-1312 GCYKKEG
+1312 
-1319 PFYQI
+1319 
-1324 IKRGKLGSTFDS
+1324 
-1336 YYAKISQKSVVV
+1336 
-1348 DSFQVGDIMVTCR
+1348 
-1361 KMGESWLECNGST
+1361 
-1374 FDAIK
+1374 
-1379 YPLLAEIIT
+1379 
-1388 DLTLPTGTPSFL
+1388 
-1400 TGGTTTFKVYI
+1400 
-1411 KAK
+1411 

>member
-28 KGGTS
+28 KGGAS
-33 DADKKARYGLPVIVS
+33 DADKKARYGLPVMVS
-48 ETGYIDPSLLEGGS
+48 ETGYIDPSLIEGGS

-113 IEVKTEITNVIDE
+113 IEVKNEITRVIDDT
-126 KLTPYNN
+126 LTPYNN
-133 GQEIKDDIDGKAS
+133 GQESKDDIDGKAS

-167 ISNVIKEQIQQG
+167 V
-179 SEVKTEITNIVGDK
+179 TNIVGET
-193 LAPYTN
+193 LAPYAN
-199 GQEIKNEVNEK
+199 GQEIKDEVNEK
-210 VNTSDYDA
+210 VNTSDYEA
-218 DFVVFDGEEGATK
+218 DFVVFDTQTGSTK

-244 PTPENVIEKT
+244 PMPENVIEKT

-291 ASEQGSTIGEKIRN
+291 ESEAGSTIGEKIRN

-335 TEIGTKI
+335 TDIGTKI

-363 DQTGNTKGEKIK
+363 DQTGTTNGEKSK
-375 AYIDDHAGDPTA
+375 AYIDDHVGDPTA

-410 AIASA
+410 AIANA
-415 GKTDEQIKQLVTE
+415 GKTDEQIKQL
-428 QITTEITQGGSP
+428 IINEITQGGSP
-440 VNEKIT
+440 VDDKIT
-446 EKITEKLQPYN
+446 EKITNKLQPYN
-457 SGQEIKNAIDAKPN
+457 SGQEIKDAIDAKPN
-471 ADDVVAV
+471 AEDVVAV
-478 SDMSPFGT
+478 TDMSPFGT

-531 QSMSPYSQ
+531 QSLSPYSQ

-552 NDVNLKVNTTDYDA
+552 NDVNLKVNITDYDA

-572 AEQGATKGAK
+572 AETGATKGAK

-588 KELTGGLANKVDVSA
+588 KELTSGLANKVDVSA
-603 MSPYNTD
+603 MSPYNGN

-618 ENAINAATKTDDEI
+618 ENAINAATKTDEQI
-632 KLLAEAQISKDCEV
+632 KDLAKQQITTEAQA
-646 GGTIDLAIDAKIGD
+646 GGVIDTAIDAKIGD

-713 GGGTIDTAISNK
+713 GGGTIDTAISKK

-736 LAPYGVTEISQ
+736 LAPYGATEISQ
-747 TGADIKAA
+747 TGTDIQTAINAD
-755 IDAVE
+755 E

-766 QEIKDLAGGQ
+766 QEIKELADGQ
-776 VEANAV
+776 IELNAV

-805 ILAGG
+805 ILAAGG
-810 DPSDPSVKQSDLAPY
+810 GSDPSNPSVKQSDLAPY

-860 DQALQNSIFNNRI
+860 DQALQTSIFNRRI
-873 NDVDDS
+873 NEVDDS
-879 IVPAIKDTMGY
+879 IIPSIKATMGY
-890 GSEFEVKKADIIN
+890 SGFEVKKADIIN
-903 SNYIPGVLNLQ
+903 S
-914 AFIYVERNNSYTYVD
+914 
-929 PANGKLKRLK
+929 
-939 CDTDTIEE
+939 
-947 IAQLTNSYYCYRF
+947 
-960 LKCYTEPDFIICL
+960 
-973 FCAKPGFMGGSGVNA
+973 
-988 FSRDGGQTWSVFTY
+988 
-1002 QDGTKI
+1002 
-1008 SKNPTPFFFKDKN
+1008 
-1021 GNYYLIDQGDNSTY
+1021 
-1035 IYRLQVDNLSASLFA
+1035 
-1050 ERIST
+1050 
-1055 QAPPNNK
+1055 
-1062 QYCLSSDNIILPNRD
+1062 
-1077 GNMYKSIFYGSYYN
+1077 
-1091 IYNGCYVRN
+1091 
-1100 ITPQNWNDTGAE
+1100 
-1112 QFKQCYLRIVFADGR
+1112 
-1127 KEDFDGASESFMY
+1127 
-1140 SMIKIGN
+1140 
-1147 KLLAFV
+1147 
-1153 AKYVNSASSYLAMA
+1153 
-1167 VCDDIHENW
+1167 
-1176 DDPQTPLE
+1176 
-1184 FHEVTAKGNKLNG
+1184 
-1197 KTLAEGFLNLS
+1197 
-1208 DSGSTYAKNGLS
+1208 DS
-1220 SYQYYN
+1220 
-1226 YTGSD
+1226 
-1231 GSSEEFPSNDLPII
+1231 
-1245 HIEADRYVY
+1245 
-1254 MIGMQNQNENY
+1254 
-1265 SGNPIPIGIRLDLE
+1265 
-1279 KHEVTDVSLK
+1279 
-1289 VGLPAGGDGSFFAVW
+1289 
-1304 PVCYQYNI
+1304 
-1312 GCYKKEG
+1312 
-1319 PFYQI
+1319 
-1324 IKRGKLGSTFDS
+1324 
-1336 YYAKISQKSVVV
+1336 
-1348 DSFQVGDIMVTCR
+1348 
-1361 KMGESWLECNGST
+1361 
-1374 FDAIK
+1374 
-1379 YPLLAEIIT
+1379 
-1388 DLTLPTGTPSFL
+1388 
-1400 TGGTTTFKVYI
+1400 
-1411 KAK
+1411 

>member
-33 DADKKARYGLPVIVS
+33 DADKKARYGLPVMVS

-62 VGGGTTENRV
+62 VSGGVTESRV
-72 VELINDKLQPYNN
+72 KELIKDNLQPYND
-85 GVEIKADIDSKV
+85 GVEIKA
-97 SKLEL
+97 
-102 SEEIK
+102 
-107 NQIQQN
+107 
-113 IEVKTEITNVIDE
+113 
-126 KLTPYNN
+126 
-133 GQEIKDDIDGKAS
+133 DIDGKAS

-160 NTEIKNE
+160 NTIIKNE

-179 SEVKTEITNIVGDK
+179 SEVKTEITNIVGDT
-193 LAPYTN
+193 LAPYAN

-210 VNTSDYDA
+210 VNTSDYEA

-283 YESDFATF
+283 YENDFATF
-291 ASEQGSTIGEKIRN
+291 AGEQGSTIGEKIRN

-310 TQGQGITEAKLSEC
+310 TQGQGITEEKLSEC

-375 AYIDDHAGDPTA
+375 AYIDNHGGDPTA

-396 GQGDKAQTGAEIQA
+396 GQGDKGQTGAEIAA

-415 GKTDEQIKQLVTE
+415 GKTDEQIKELVTE
-428 QITTEITQGGSP
+428 QIIKELTQGGSP
-440 VNEKIT
+440 VDDKINEKIT
-446 EKITEKLQPYN
+446 NKLQPYN
-457 SGQEIKNAIDAKPN
+457 SGQEIKNEIDTKPN
-471 ADDVVAV
+471 TDEVVAV

-539 SVGDIAEIGSKIK
+539 SVGDIADIGSKIK
-552 NDVNLKVNTTDYDA
+552 NDVNLKVNITDYDS

-572 AEQGATKGAK
+572 SETGDTKGAK

-603 MSPYNTD
+603 MSPYNAD
-610 PQQIGTAI
+610 SQQIGTAI
-618 ENAINAATKTDDEI
+618 ENAINAATKTDEQI
-632 KLLAEAQISKDCEV
+632 KDLAKQQITTEAQA
-646 GGTIDLAIDAKIGD
+646 GGVIDTAIDAKIGD

-673 TDKTQIGAEIAAAIQ
+673 NDKTQIGAEIAAAIQ
-688 SAGGGGHTDERIKEL
+688 SAGGGHTDERIKEL

-736 LAPYGVTEISQ
+736 LAPYGATEISQ
-747 TGADIKAA
+747 TGKDIQDA
-755 IDAVE
+755 INAVE

-766 QEIKDLAGGQ
+766 QEIKELAGGQ

-789 FYTDDKTKI
+789 FYTNDDKTKI

-810 DPSDPSVKQSDLAPY
+810 DPANPSVKQSDLAPY
-825 GVADVK
+825 GVADVT

-840 INTAITN
+840 INTAIAN

-873 NDVDDS
+873 NDVNDS
-879 IVPAIKDTMGY
+879 IVPTIKATMGY
-890 GSEFEVKKADIIN
+890 SGFEVKKADIIN
-903 SNYIPGVLNLQ
+903 SAYIPEPLNQQ
-914 AFIYVERNNSYTYVD
+914 AFIYVKGNNSYTFVD
-929 PANGKLKRLK
+929 PKDGKLKRLK
-939 CDTDTIEE
+939 CDTDEIEE
-947 IAQLTNSYYCYRF
+947 IAQLNYEPSGSIISYKF
-960 LKCYTEPDFIICL
+960 IKCYSEPDFIICL
-973 FCAKPGFMGGSGVNA
+973 YCAAVGSSNGVNA

-1002 QDGTKI
+1002 
-1008 SKNPTPFFFKDKN
+1008 SSPTLSYNTAPFFFKDKS
-1021 GNYYLIDQGDNSTY
+1021 GNYYIVDCTHGGTTLY
-1035 IYRLQVDNLSASLFA
+1035 KLQVDDLSASLYAGSVWDGTFY
-1050 ERIST
+1050 SKYYLF
-1055 QAPPNNK
+1055 N
-1062 QYCLSSDNIILPNRD
+1062 DNIILQNRD
-1077 GNMYKSIFYGSYYN
+1077 GNFYKSVGGADNSGAN
-1091 IYNGCYVRN
+1091 GIYNGCYMLN
-1100 ITPQNWNDTGAE
+1100 ITPQNWNDVGLA

-1127 KEDFDGASESFMY
+1127 KENFDGPSGDWLY

-1147 KLLAFV
+1147 KLLAFA
-1153 AKYVNSASSYLAMA
+1153 AKWVSGRDYLAMA
-1167 VCDDIHENW
+1167 VCDDIHDHW
-1176 DDPQTPLE
+1176 DDPETPLE
-1184 FHEVTAKGNKLNG
+1184 FHEVTAAGNRLNG
-1197 KTLAEGFLNLS
+1197 KTLAAGFLNLS
-1208 DSGSTYAKNGLS
+1208 DYGGEYAKNGLS
-1220 SYQYYN
+1220 SYYYYN
-1226 YTGSD
+1226 YYGGSHT
-1231 GSSEEFPSNDLPII
+1231 PSNDLPII
-1245 HIEADRYVY
+1245 HIEGDRYVY
-1254 MIGMQNQNENY
+1254 MIGMQNQNADY
-1265 SGNPIPIGIRLDLE
+1265 SGNPIPIGMRLDLE

-1289 VGLPAGGDGSFFAVW
+1289 VDLPAGNDGSYYTVW

-1324 IKRGKLGSTFDS
+1324 IKRGTGGGYTCYL
-1336 YYAKISQKSVVV
+1336 YYAKISAKSVVV
-1348 DSFQVGDIMVTCR
+1348 DSFQVGDIMVSCR
-1361 KMGESWLECNGST
+1361 EMGESWLECNGST
-1374 FDAIK
+1374 FTAEN
-1379 YPLLAEIIT
+1379 YPLLAEIIK

>member
-33 DADKKARYGLPVIVS
+33 DADKKARYGLPVMVS
-48 ETGYIDPSLLEGGS
+48 ETGYIDPSLIEGGS
-62 VGGGTTENRV
+62 VGGGVTESRV
-72 VELINDKLQPYNN
+72 KELIKNNLQPYND
-85 GVEIKADIDSKV
+85 GVEIKA
-97 SKLEL
+97 
-102 SEEIK
+102 
-107 NQIQQN
+107 
-113 IEVKTEITNVIDE
+113 
-126 KLTPYNN
+126 
-133 GQEIKDDIDGKAS
+133 DIDGKAS

-167 ISNVIKEQIQQG
+167 ISNVIKEQIQQS
-179 SEVKTEITNIVGDK
+179 SEVKNEITNIVDDK
-193 LAPYTN
+193 LAPYAN

-218 DFVVFDGEEGATK
+218 DFVVFDTQTGSTK

-244 PTPENVIEKT
+244 PMPENVIEKT

-283 YESDFATF
+283 YENDFATF
-291 ASEQGSTIGEKIRN
+291 AGEQGSTIGEKIRN

-310 TQGQGITEAKLSEC
+310 TQGQGITETKLSEC
-324 LNPYSTSSADI
+324 LSPYSTSSADI

-351 TDKFNSEFAVFD
+351 TDNFNSEFAVFD
-363 DQTGNTKGEKIK
+363 GQTGNTKGEKIK
-375 AYIDDHAGDPTA
+375 AYIDDHGGDPTA

-440 VNEKIT
+440 INEKIT

-471 ADDVVAV
+471 AEDVVAV
-478 SDMSPFGT
+478 SDMSPFGV

-501 DIIAENL
+501 DVIAENL

-519 DRANSVTKTVLS
+519 DRANSVTKTILS

-539 SVGDIAEIGSKIK
+539 SVGDITAIGSKIK
-552 NDVNLKVNTTDYDA
+552 DDVNLKVNTTDYDA
-566 DFNNFD
+566 DFSNFD
-572 AEQGATKGAK
+572 AEQGSTKGAK

-603 MSPYNTD
+603 MSPYNAD
-610 PQQIGTAI
+610 SQQIGTAI
-618 ENAINAATKTDDEI
+618 ENAINAATKTDDQI
-632 KLLAEAQISKDCEV
+632 KELARQQITTEAQA
-646 GGTIDLAIDAKIGD
+646 GGVIDTAIDAKIGD

-688 SAGGGGHTDERIKEL
+688 SAGGGHTDERIKEL

-736 LAPYGVTEISQ
+736 LAPYGATNISE
-747 TGADIKAA
+747 TGKNIQDA
-755 IDAVE
+755 INAVD

-766 QEIKDLAGGQ
+766 QEIKELADGQ
-776 VEANAV
+776 ITLNAV

-789 FYTDDKTKI
+789 FYTGDDKTKI

-810 DPSDPSVKQSDLAPY
+810 DPANPSVKQSDLAPY
-825 GVADVK
+825 GVADVT

-840 INTAITN
+840 INTAISN

-860 DQALQNSIFNNRI
+860 DQALQNSILNNRI

-879 IVPAIKDTMGY
+879 IVPTVKATMGY
-890 GSEFEVKKADIIN
+890 SGFEVKKADIIN
-903 SNYIPGVLNLQ
+903 SDALPQPLNQQ
-914 AFIYVERNNSYTYVD
+914 AFIYVKENNSYTFVD
-929 PANGKLKRLK
+929 PKDEKLKRLK

-947 IAQLTNSYYCYRF
+947 IAQLTSNNYYGYRF
-960 LKCYTEPDFIICL
+960 LKCYSEPDFIICV
-973 FCAKPGFMGGSGVNA
+973 FMGTPGYHSGVNA

-1002 QDGTKI
+1002 QDYGLENE
-1008 SKNPTPFFFKDKN
+1008 STPFFYKDKS
-1021 GNYYLIDQGDNSTY
+1021 GNYYLINWVHGGHAT
-1035 IYRLQVDNLSASLFA
+1035 IYRLQVDDLSASLYA
-1050 ERIST
+1050 EYVYDTSLT
-1055 QAPPNNK
+1055 YSYNLLN
-1062 QYCLSSDNIILPNRD
+1062 DNIILPNRD
-1077 GNMYKSIFYGSYYN
+1077 GNFYKSVGYNGKYN
-1091 IYNGCYVRN
+1091 IYNGCYMRN
-1100 ITPQNWNDTGAE
+1100 ITPQNWNDIGVG

-1127 KEDFDGASESFMY
+1127 KENFDDASSSFMY
-1140 SMIKIGN
+1140 SMIKIGS
-1147 KLLAFV
+1147 KLLAFG
-1153 AKYVNSASSYLAMA
+1153 AKYIESRTYLAMA
-1167 VCDDIHENW
+1167 VCDDIHDHW
-1176 DDPQTPLE
+1176 DDPETPLE

-1197 KTLAEGFLNLS
+1197 KTLAAGYLNLS
-1208 DSGSTYAKNGLS
+1208 TSGGESAKNGLS
-1220 SYQYYN
+1220 SYYYYN
-1226 YTGSD
+1226 YYGGSH
-1231 GSSEEFPSNDLPII
+1231 SPANDLPII

-1254 MIGMQNQNENY
+1254 MIGMQNQNADY
-1265 SGNPIPIGIRLDLE
+1265 SGNPIPIGMKLDLE

-1289 VGLPAGGDGSFFAVW
+1289 VDLPAGSDGSYYTIFS
-1304 PVCYQYNI
+1304 VCYQYNI

-1324 IKRGKLGSTFDS
+1324 IKRGWMGNSTCFL
-1336 YYAKISQKSVVV
+1336 YYAKISQKSVIV
-1348 DSFQVGDIMVTCR
+1348 DSFQVGDIIVSCR
-1361 KMGESWLECNGST
+1361 EMGESWLECNGST
-1374 FDAIK
+1374 FTAES
-1379 YPLLAEIIT
+1379 YPLLAEIIK

>member
-33 DADKKARYGLPVIVS
+33 DADKKARYGLPVMVS

-113 IEVKTEITNVIDE
+113 IEVKNEITNVIDD
-126 KLTPYNN
+126 KLTPYN
-133 GQEIKDDIDGKAS
+133 
-146 KSELPDIIKNQLQQ
+146 
-160 NTEIKNE
+160 
-167 ISNVIKEQIQQG
+167 
-179 SEVKTEITNIVGDK
+179 
-193 LAPYTN
+193 N

-218 DFVVFDGEEGATK
+218 DFVVFDTQTGSTK

-244 PTPENVIEKT
+244 PIPENVIEKT

-283 YESDFATF
+283 YENDFATF

-310 TQGQGITEAKLSEC
+310 TQGGGVTEEKLSEC
-324 LNPYSTSSADI
+324 LSPYSTSSADI

-375 AYIDDHAGDPTA
+375 AYIDNHVGDPTA

-396 GQGDKAQTGAEIQA
+396 GQGDKAQTGAEIAA

-457 SGQEIKNAIDAKPN
+457 SGQEIKAEIDTKPN
-471 ADDVVAV
+471 AEDVVAV
-478 SDMSPFGT
+478 TDMSPFGT

-552 NDVNLKVNTTDYDA
+552 NDVNLKVNITDYDS

-572 AEQGATKGAK
+572 AETGDTKGAK
-582 IQSYIN
+582 IQAYIN
-588 KELTGGLANKVDVSA
+588 KELTGGLANKVDISA
-603 MSPYNTD
+603 MSPYNAD
-610 PQQIGTAI
+610 SQQIGTAI
-618 ENAINAATKTDDEI
+618 ENAINAATKTDEQI
-632 KLLAEAQISKDCEV
+632 KDLAKQQITTETQA
-646 GGTIDLAIDAKIGD
+646 GGVIDTAIDAKIGD

-688 SAGGGGHTDERIKEL
+688 SAGGGHTDERIKEL

-736 LAPYGVTEISQ
+736 LAPYGATEISQ
-747 TGADIKAA
+747 TGADIQTA
-755 IDAVE
+755 INAVD

-766 QEIKDLAGGQ
+766 QEIKELADGQ
-776 VEANAV
+776 IALNAV

-810 DPSDPSVKQSDLAPY
+810 SPANPSVKQSDLAPY
-825 GVADVK
+825 GVADVT

-860 DQALQNSIFNNRI
+860 EQAQQNSIFNKRI
-873 NDVDDS
+873 NEVDAG
-879 IVPAIKDTMGY
+879 IVPTIKDTFGY
-890 GSEFEVKKADIIN
+890 NGGFEVKLADNIN
-903 SNYIPGVLNLQ
+903 SARLPNPLNQQ
-914 AFIYVERNNSYTYVD
+914 AFIYVEGNNSYTYVD
-929 PANGKLKRLK
+929 PADGKLKRLK

-947 IAQLTNSYYCYRF
+947 IAQLTSSTSACYRF
-960 LKCYTEPDFIICL
+960 MKCYSEPNFIICAIGI
-973 FCAKPGFMGGSGVNA
+973 FKGVTSTSGINA
-988 FSRDGGQTWSVFTY
+988 FSRDGGQTWSIFTSSS
-1002 QDGTKI
+1002 GGL
-1008 SKNPTPFFFKDKN
+1008 SSNPTPFFFKDKN
-1021 GNYYLIDQGDNSTY
+1021 GNYYLIDWNEGGSTT
-1035 IYRLQVDNLSASLFA
+1035 IYRLQVDDLSASLYA
-1050 ERIST
+1050 ETATDTSKT
-1055 QAPPNNK
+1055 YYFFNN
-1062 QYCLSSDNIILPNRD
+1062 NITLPNRD
-1077 GNMYKSIFYGSYYN
+1077 GNIYKSISYDKNYH
-1091 IYNGCYVRN
+1091 IFNGCYVRN
-1100 ITPQNWNDTGAE
+1100 ITPQNWNDTGTG
-1112 QFKQCYLRIVFADGR
+1112 QFKNIYLRIVFADGR
-1127 KEDFDGASESFMY
+1127 KENFDGGSSNKIY

-1147 KLLAFV
+1147 KLLAFG
-1153 AKYVNSASSYLAMA
+1153 AKDLDNNRDRNYLAMA

-1184 FHEVTAKGNKLNG
+1184 FHEVTAEGNRLNG
-1197 KTLAEGFLNLS
+1197 KILAYGYLNLNG
-1208 DSGSTYAKNGLS
+1208 DGGEYAKNGLS
-1220 SYQYYN
+1220 SYRFYN
-1226 YTGSD
+1226 DASLGDRVTNVPKGTL
-1231 GSSEEFPSNDLPII
+1231 NDLPII
-1245 HIEADRYVY
+1245 NIEGERYVY

-1265 SGNPIPIGIRLDLE
+1265 SGNPIPIGMRLDLE

-1289 VGLPAGGDGSFFAVW
+1289 VSGISVGGNYFNVW
-1304 PVCYQYNI
+1304 PSCYQYNI
-1312 GCYKKEG
+1312 ECYKKEG

-1324 IKRGKLGSTFDS
+1324 IKIGGIRNGACYL

-1348 DSFQVGDIMVTCR
+1348 DGLNVGDIMVTCR

>member
-33 DADKKARYGLPVIVS
+33 DADKKARYGLPVMVS

-62 VGGGTTENRV
+62 VSGGVSELRV
-72 VELINDKLQPYNN
+72 KELIKDNLQPYN
-85 GVEIKADIDSKV
+85 D
-97 SKLEL
+97 
-102 SEEIK
+102 
-107 NQIQQN
+107 
-113 IEVKTEITNVIDE
+113 
-126 KLTPYNN
+126 

-160 NTEIKNE
+160 NTEIK
-167 ISNVIKEQIQQG
+167 K
-179 SEVKTEITNIVGDK
+179 EITNIVGDK
-193 LAPYTN
+193 LAPYAN

-210 VNTSDYDA
+210 VNTSDYDS
-218 DFVVFDGEEGATK
+218 DFVVFDTQTGSTK

-244 PTPENVIEKT
+244 PTPEDVIKKTDMSPYGQADKTQTGAEIENAISEKVATATYESDFVVFDGEAGATKGEKIKNYIDNITPPIPENVIEKT
-254 DMSPYGQADKTQ
+254 DMSPYGQTDKTQ

-283 YESDFATF
+283 YENDFATF
-291 ASEQGSTIGEKIRN
+291 AGEQGSTIGEKIRN

-363 DQTGNTKGEKIK
+363 DQTGTTKGEKIK

-410 AIASA
+410 AIANA
-415 GKTDEQIKQLVTE
+415 GKTDEQIKELIKE
-428 QITTEITQGGSP
+428 QIGSDP
-440 VNEKIT
+440 VVNEKIT
-446 EKITEKLQPYN
+446 EKITNKLQPYN
-457 SGQEIKNAIDAKPN
+457 SGQEIKDEINTKPN
-471 ADDVVAV
+471 ADEVVAV
-478 SDMSPFGT
+478 TDMSPFGT
-486 TNKQYIGTE
+486 VNKQYIGTE

-552 NDVNLKVNTTDYDA
+552 NDVNLKVNITDYDA
-566 DFNNFD
+566 DFNNFASETGD
-572 AEQGATKGAK
+572 TKGAK

-588 KELTGGLANKVDVSA
+588 KELTSGLVNKVDVSA
-603 MSPYNTD
+603 MSPYNGN

-618 ENAINAATKTDDEI
+618 ENAINAATKTDDQI
-632 KLLAEAQISKDCEV
+632 KELARQQITTETQA
-646 GGTIDLAIDAKIGD
+646 GGVIDTAIDAKIGD

-688 SAGGGGHTDERIKEL
+688 SAGGGHTDERIKEL

-736 LAPYGVTEISQ
+736 LAPYGATEISQ

-766 QEIKDLAGGQ
+766 QQIKDLAGGQ

-789 FYTDDKTKI
+789 FYTNDKTKI

-805 ILAGG
+805 ILAAGG
-810 DPSDPSVKQSDLAPY
+810 GSDPTNPSVKQSDLAPY
-825 GVADVK
+825 GVADVT

-840 INTAITN
+840 INTAISN

-860 DQALQNSIFNNRI
+860 DQALQNSILNNRI

-879 IVPAIKDTMGY
+879 IIPSIKATMGY
-890 GSEFEVKKADIIN
+890 AGFEVKKADVIK
-903 SNYIPGVLNLQ
+903 SEPRTSSYYDRQ
-914 AFIYVERNNSYTYVD
+914 AFIYVEGNNSYTFVD
-929 PANGKLKRLK
+929 PKDWKLKRLK

-947 IAQLTNSYYCYRF
+947 IAQLTNTGYGYKF
-960 LKCYTEPDFIICL
+960 IKCYSEPDFIICL
-973 FCAKPGFMGGSGVNA
+973 FFGDYSPQGVHA

-1002 QDGTKI
+1002 QDTGWTY
-1008 SKNPTPFFFKDKN
+1008 NGAPFFFKDKN
-1021 GNYYLIDQGDNSTY
+1021 GNYYFIYWHGGGGPY
-1035 IYRLQVDNLSASLFA
+1035 IYRLQVDDLSASLYA
-1050 ERIST
+1050 GTADGSPIAT
-1055 QAPPNNK
+1055 LLN
-1062 QYCLSSDNIILPNRD
+1062 DNIILSNRD
-1077 GNMYKSIFYGSYYN
+1077 GNFYKSTAYGSSYSSTL
-1091 IYNGCYVRN
+1091 YNGCYMWN
-1100 ITPQNWNDTGAE
+1100 ITPQNWNDVGAE
-1112 QFKQCYLRIVFADGR
+1112 QSKRCYLRIVFADGR
-1127 KEDFDGASESFMY
+1127 KENFDGASKDWMY

-1147 KLLAFV
+1147 KLLAFG
-1153 AKYVNSASSYLAMA
+1153 AKKLESINSYTYLAMA
-1167 VCDDIHENW
+1167 VCDDIHDHW
-1176 DDPQTPLE
+1176 DDPETPLE
-1184 FHEVTAKGNKLNG
+1184 FHEVTAKNNKLNG
-1197 KTLAEGFLNLS
+1197 KTLAAGFLNLS
-1208 DSGSTYAKNGLS
+1208 NQGGEYAKNGLS
-1220 SYQYYN
+1220 SYAYYN
-1226 YTGSD
+1226 YSGGYWISA
-1231 GSSEEFPSNDLPII
+1231 NDLPII

-1254 MIGMQNQNENY
+1254 MIGMQNQNADY
-1265 SGNPIPIGIRLDLE
+1265 SGNPIPIGMRLDLE

-1289 VGLPAGGDGSFFAVW
+1289 VDLPAGDGSYFTVW
-1304 PVCYQYNI
+1304 PSCYQYNI

-1324 IKRGKLGSTFDS
+1324 IKRGRLDTQTHYQ
-1336 YYAKISQKSVVV
+1336 YYAKISQKSVIV
-1348 DSFQVGDIMVTCR
+1348 DSFQVGDILVSCR
-1361 KMGESWLECNGST
+1361 EMGESWLECNGST
-1374 FDAIK
+1374 FTAEN
-1379 YPLLAEIIT
+1379 YPLLAEIIK

>member
-28 KGGTS
+28 KGGIS
-33 DADKKARYGLPVIVS
+33 DADKKARYGLPVMVS

-97 SKLEL
+97 SKIEL

-113 IEVKTEITNVIDE
+113 IEVKNEITNVIDD

-133 GQEIKDDIDGKAS
+133 GQEIKDEIDGKAS

-179 SEVKTEITNIVGDK
+179 SEVKTEITNIVGDT
-193 LAPYTN
+193 LAPYAN
-199 GQEIKNEVNEK
+199 GQEIKDEVNEK

-218 DFVVFDGEEGATK
+218 DFVVFDTQTGSTK

-254 DMSPYGQADKTQ
+254 DMSPYGQTDKTQ
-266 TGTEIENAIGEK
+266 TGAEIENAIGEK

-283 YESDFATF
+283 YENDFATF
-291 ASEQGSTIGEKIRN
+291 AGEAGSTIGEKIRN
-305 AITGG
+305 AITSG

-363 DQTGNTKGEKIK
+363 DQTGTTKGEKIK
-375 AYIDDHAGDPTA
+375 AYIDDHGGDPTA

-415 GKTDEQIKQLVTE
+415 GKTDEQIKDLAKQ
-428 QITTEITQGGSP
+428 QITTEAQAGG
-440 VNEKIT
+440 V
-446 EKITEKLQPYN
+446 
-457 SGQEIKNAIDAKPN
+457 ID
-471 ADDVVAV
+471 
-478 SDMSPFGT
+478 T
-486 TNKQYIGTE
+486 
-495 IVAKIE
+495 
-501 DIIAENL
+501 
-508 GEEGDITVTIK
+508 
-519 DRANSVTKTVLS
+519 
-531 QSMSPYSQ
+531 
-539 SVGDIAEIGSKIK
+539 
-552 NDVNLKVNTTDYDA
+552 
-566 DFNNFD
+566 
-572 AEQGATKGAK
+572 
-582 IQSYIN
+582 
-588 KELTGGLANKVDVSA
+588 
-603 MSPYNTD
+603 
-610 PQQIGTAI
+610 
-618 ENAINAATKTDDEI
+618 
-632 KLLAEAQISKDCEV
+632 
-646 GGTIDLAIDAKIGD
+646 AIDAKIGD

-688 SAGGGGHTDERIKEL
+688 SAGGGHTDERIKEL

-736 LAPYGVTEISQ
+736 LAPYGATEISQ
-747 TGADIKAA
+747 TGSDIQTA
-755 IDAVE
+755 INAVE

-766 QEIKDLAGGQ
+766 QEIKELADGQ
-776 VEANAV
+776 IELNAV

-810 DPSDPSVKQSDLAPY
+810 DPSNPSVKQSDLAPY
-825 GVADVK
+825 GVADVT

-840 INTAITN
+840 ISTAISN
-847 AFAPYTNGQSIAE
+847 AFAPYTNGQSISE
-860 DQALQNSIFNNRI
+860 EQAQQNSIFNKRI
-873 NDVDDS
+873 NEVDDS
-879 IVPAIKDTMGY
+879 IVPTIKDTFGY
-890 GSEFEVKKADIIN
+890 NGGFEVKDADIIN
-903 SNYIPGVLNLQ
+903 SANYISNPLNLY
-914 AFIYVERNNSYTYVD
+914 AFIYVKGNNSYTFVD
-929 PANGKLKRLK
+929 PKDGKLKRLK

-947 IAQLTNSYYCYRF
+947 IAQLTYSTSASYRF
-960 LKCYTEPDFIICL
+960 MKCYSEPDFIICV
-973 FCAKPGFMGGSGVNA
+973 FGGVSGTSGVNA

-1002 QDGTKI
+1002 QDSCI
-1008 SKNPTPFFFKDKN
+1008 SGNSTPFFFKDKN
-1021 GNYYLIDQGDNSTY
+1021 GNYYLRDCWSSPYSAWAPKN
-1035 IYRLQVDNLSASLFA
+1035 YRLQVDDLSASLYA
-1050 ERIST
+1050 DSVDDPLNST
-1055 QAPPNNK
+1055 AYYLFN
-1062 QYCLSSDNIILPNRD
+1062 DNIILPNRD
-1077 GNMYKSIFYGSYYN
+1077 GNFYKTLGTHLVGN
-1091 IYNGCYVRN
+1091 IYNGCYMRN
-1100 ITPQNWNDTGAE
+1100 ITPQNWNDTGTE
-1112 QFKQCYLRIVFADGR
+1112 QFKNCYLRIVFADGR
-1127 KEDFDGASESFMY
+1127 KENFDGAAGNWMH

-1147 KLLAFV
+1147 KLLAFG
-1153 AKYVNSASSYLAMA
+1153 AKYVGSASSYLAMA
-1167 VCDDIHENW
+1167 VCDDIHGNW
-1176 DDPQTPLE
+1176 DNPETPLE
-1184 FHEVTAKGNKLNG
+1184 FHEVTAKDNKLNG
-1197 KTLAEGFLNLS
+1197 KTLAAGFLNLS
-1208 DSGSTYAKNGLS
+1208 DQGGTYAKNGLS
-1220 SYQYYN
+1220 SYYCYN
-1226 YTGSD
+1226 YGAYYHPANTM
-1231 GSSEEFPSNDLPII
+1231 FAPVNDLPII

-1254 MIGMQNQNENY
+1254 MIGMQNQNADY
-1265 SGNPIPIGIRLDLE
+1265 SGNPIPIGMKLDLE
-1279 KHEVTDVSLK
+1279 KHEVTDEPLKFATKNFPTESLPC
-1289 VGLPAGGDGSFFAVW
+1289 VFPC
-1304 PVCYQYNI
+1304 CYQYNI

-1324 IKRGKLGSTFDS
+1324 IKNVYTDNSKANW
-1336 YYAKISQKSVVV
+1336 YYVKISRKGTVV
-1348 DSFQVGDIMVTCR
+1348 DSFQVGDILVSCR
-1361 KMGESWLECNGST
+1361 TMGESWLECDGST
-1374 FDAIK
+1374 FTAEN
-1379 YPLLAEIIT
+1379 YPLLAGIIT

>member
-33 DADKKARYGLPVIVS
+33 DADKKARYGLPVMVS

-62 VGGGTTENRV
+62 VSGGVSELRV
-72 VELINDKLQPYNN
+72 KELIKDNLQPYN
-85 GVEIKADIDSKV
+85 D
-97 SKLEL
+97 
-102 SEEIK
+102 
-107 NQIQQN
+107 
-113 IEVKTEITNVIDE
+113 
-126 KLTPYNN
+126 

-160 NTEIKNE
+160 NTEIK
-167 ISNVIKEQIQQG
+167 K
-179 SEVKTEITNIVGDK
+179 EITNIVGDK
-193 LAPYTN
+193 LAPYAN

-210 VNTSDYDA
+210 VNTSDYDS
-218 DFVVFDGEEGATK
+218 DFVVFDTQTGSTK

-244 PTPENVIEKT
+244 PTPEDVIKKTDMSPYGQADKTQTGAEIENAISEKVATATYESDFVVFDGEAGATKGEKIKNYIDNITPPIPENVIEKT
-254 DMSPYGQADKTQ
+254 DMSPYGQTDKTQ

-283 YESDFATF
+283 YENDFATF
-291 ASEQGSTIGEKIRN
+291 AGEQGSTIGEKIRN

-363 DQTGNTKGEKIK
+363 DQTGTTKGEKIK

-410 AIASA
+410 AIANA
-415 GKTDEQIKQLVTE
+415 GKTDEQIKELIKE
-428 QITTEITQGGSP
+428 QIGSDP
-440 VNEKIT
+440 VVNEKIT
-446 EKITEKLQPYN
+446 EKITNKLQPYN
-457 SGQEIKNAIDAKPN
+457 SGQEIKDEINTKPN
-471 ADDVVAV
+471 ADEVVAV
-478 SDMSPFGT
+478 TDMSPFGT
-486 TNKQYIGTE
+486 VNKQYIGTE

-572 AEQGATKGAK
+572 AEQGSTKGAK

-588 KELTGGLANKVDVSA
+588 KELTSGLVNKVDVSA
-603 MSPYNTD
+603 MSPYNGN

-618 ENAINAATKTDDEI
+618 ENAINAATKTDDQI
-632 KLLAEAQISKDCEV
+632 KELARQQITTETQA
-646 GGTIDLAIDAKIGD
+646 GGVIDTAIDAKIGD

-688 SAGGGGHTDERIKEL
+688 SAGGGHTDERIKEL

-736 LAPYGVTEISQ
+736 LAPYGATEISQ

-766 QEIKDLAGGQ
+766 QQIKELA
-776 VEANAV
+776 EANAV

-789 FYTDDKTKI
+789 FYTNDKTKI

-810 DPSDPSVKQSDLAPY
+810 DPQNPSVKQSDLAPY
-825 GVADVK
+825 GVADVT

-860 DQALQNSIFNNRI
+860 EQALQNSIFNNRI
-873 NDVDDS
+873 NDVNDS

-903 SNYIPGVLNLQ
+903 SNYIPSVLNLQ
-914 AFIYVERNNSYTYVD
+914 AFIYVEGNNSYTFVD

-947 IAQLTNSYYCYRF
+947 IAQLTNTYYCYRF
-960 LKCYTEPDFIICL
+960 LKCYSEPDFIICL

-988 FSRDGGQTWSVFTY
+988 FSRDGGQSWSVFTY
-1002 QDGTKI
+1002 QDGTQI

-1021 GNYYLIDQGDNSTY
+1021 GNYYLIDQGDNGTY
-1035 IYRLQVDNLSASLFA
+1035 IYRLQVDNLSASLYV
-1050 ERIST
+1050 ERILT
-1055 QAPPNNK
+1055 QAPPDNK
-1062 QYCLSSDNIILPNRD
+1062 QYCLSSDNVILPNRD

-1112 QFKQCYLRIVFADGR
+1112 QFKQCYLRIVFADGH
-1127 KEDFDGASESFMY
+1127 KEDFDGASSSWMY

-1147 KLLAFV
+1147 KLLAFP
-1153 AKYVNSASSYLAMA
+1153 AKNAGNDYLAMA

-1176 DDPQTPLE
+1176 DNPETPLE

-1197 KTLAEGFLNLS
+1197 KTLAAGFLNLS
-1208 DSGSTYAKNGLS
+1208 NQGGEYAKNGLS

-1226 YTGSD
+1226 YTGAD
-1231 GSSEEFPSNDLPII
+1231 GSSEKFPSNDVPII
-1245 HIEADRYVY
+1245 HIEGERYVY
-1254 MIGMQNQNENY
+1254 MIGMQNQNADY
-1265 SGNPIPIGIRLDLE
+1265 SGNPIPIGMRLDLE

-1289 VGLPAGGDGSFFAVW
+1289 VDLPAGGDGSFFAVW

-1324 IKRGKLGSTFDS
+1324 IKRGNLSGSTYNS

-1348 DSFQVGDIMVTCR
+1348 DSFQVGDILVSCR
-1361 KMGESWLECNGST
+1361 KMGESWLECNGSA
-1374 FDAIK
+1374 FEAAK

>member
-33 DADKKARYGLPVIVS
+33 DADKKARYGLPVMVS
-48 ETGYIDPSLLEGGS
+48 ETGYIDPSLIEGGS
-62 VGGGTTENRV
+62 VGGGVTESRV
-72 VELINDKLQPYNN
+72 KELIKDNLQPYN
-85 GVEIKADIDSKV
+85 D
-97 SKLEL
+97 
-102 SEEIK
+102 
-107 NQIQQN
+107 
-113 IEVKTEITNVIDE
+113 
-126 KLTPYNN
+126 

-179 SEVKTEITNIVGDK
+179 SEVKTEITNIVGET
-193 LAPYTN
+193 LAPYAN

-254 DMSPYGQADKTQ
+254 DMSPYGQTDKTQ

-283 YESDFATF
+283 YENDFATF
-291 ASEQGSTIGEKIRN
+291 NSEAGSTIGEKIRN

-324 LNPYSTSSADI
+324 LSPYSTSSADI

-363 DQTGNTKGEKIK
+363 DQTGTTKGEKIK
-375 AYIDDHAGDPTA
+375 AYIDDHGGDPTA

-552 NDVNLKVNTTDYDA
+552 NDVNLKVNITDYDA

-572 AEQGATKGAK
+572 SETGATKGAK

-588 KELTGGLANKVDVSA
+588 KELTGGLANKVDISA
-603 MSPYNTD
+603 MSPYNGN

-618 ENAINAATKTDDEI
+618 ENAINAATKTDEQI
-632 KLLAEAQISKDCEV
+632 KDLARQQITTEAQA
-646 GGTIDLAIDAKIGD
+646 GGVIDTAIDAKIGD

-688 SAGGGGHTDERIKEL
+688 SAGGGGGHTDERIKEL

-736 LAPYGVTEISQ
+736 LAPYGATEISQ
-747 TGADIKAA
+747 TGKDIQDA
-755 IDAVE
+755 INAVE

-766 QEIKDLAGGQ
+766 QEIKELA
-776 VEANAV
+776 EANAV

-810 DPSDPSVKQSDLAPY
+810 DPANPSVKQSDLAPY
-825 GVADVK
+825 GVADVT

-840 INTAITN
+840 INTAISN

-860 DQALQNSIFNNRI
+860 DQALQNSILNNRI

-879 IVPAIKDTMGY
+879 IIPSIKATMGY
-890 GSEFEVKKADIIN
+890 SGFEVKDADIIN
-903 SNYIPGVLNLQ
+903 SANYMYSRYYSQ
-914 AFIYVERNNSYTYVD
+914 AFIYVKGNNSYTFVD
-929 PANGKLKRLK
+929 PKDGKLKRLK

-947 IAQLTNSYYCYRF
+947 IAQLTFVDEGQYAFS
-960 LKCYTEPDFIICL
+960 KCYTEPDFIICIWYGNTL
-973 FCAKPGFMGGSGVNA
+973 LLGSRGVNA

-1002 QDGTKI
+1002 QDYWLD
-1008 SKNPTPFFFKDKN
+1008 NCPPPFFFKDKN
-1021 GNYYLIDQGDNSTY
+1021 GNYYLHDYGRVNISPCNNR
-1035 IYRLQVDNLSASLFA
+1035 RLQVDNLSASLYADSVNDYLNSQSYFLL
-1050 ERIST
+1050 
-1055 QAPPNNK
+1055 N
-1062 QYCLSSDNIILPNRD
+1062 DNIILQNRD
-1077 GNMYKSIFYGSYYN
+1077 GNFYKSLGFVHHFSIYY
-1091 IYNGCYVRN
+1091 GCYMSN
-1100 ITPQNWNDTGAE
+1100 ITPQNWNDTGAG

-1127 KEDFDGASESFMY
+1127 KEDFDGASGSFMY

-1147 KLLAFV
+1147 KLLAFG
-1153 AKYVNSASSYLAMA
+1153 AKSMPNYNYLAMA

-1184 FHEVTAKGNKLNG
+1184 FHEVTAKDNKLNG
-1197 KTLAEGFLNLS
+1197 KTLAAGFLNLS
-1208 DSGSTYAKNGLS
+1208 GYASESTKNGLFPYS
-1220 SYQYYN
+1220 YYN
-1226 YTGSD
+1226 YNY
-1231 GSSEEFPSNDLPII
+1231 NDLPANNVPII

-1254 MIGMQNQNENY
+1254 MIGMQQKNDDY
-1265 SGNPIPIGIRLDLE
+1265 SGSPIVIPIGMKLDLA

-1289 VGLPAGGDGSFFAVW
+1289 LATKDFPTESYTNVFPSCF
-1304 PVCYQYNI
+1304 QYNI

-1324 IKRGKLGSTFDS
+1324 INNDNNGRAYG
-1336 YYAKISQKSVVV
+1336 YYVKISQKSVVV
-1348 DSFQVGDIMVTCR
+1348 DSFQVGDILVSCR
-1361 KMGESWLECNGST
+1361 EMGESWLECNGST
-1374 FDAIK
+1374 FTAES
-1379 YPLLAEIIT
+1379 YPLLAEIIK

>member
-33 DADKKARYGLPVIVS
+33 DADKKARYGLPVMVS
-48 ETGYIDPSLLEGGS
+48 ETGYIDPSLIEGGS
-62 VGGGTTENRV
+62 VGGGVTESRV
-72 VELINDKLQPYNN
+72 KELIKDNLQPYN
-85 GVEIKADIDSKV
+85 D
-97 SKLEL
+97 
-102 SEEIK
+102 
-107 NQIQQN
+107 
-113 IEVKTEITNVIDE
+113 
-126 KLTPYNN
+126 

-179 SEVKTEITNIVGDK
+179 SEVKTEITNIVGDT
-193 LAPYTN
+193 LAPYAN

-210 VNTSDYDA
+210 VNTTDYEA
-218 DFVVFDGEEGATK
+218 DFVVFDTQTGSTK

-266 TGTEIENAIGEK
+266 TGAEIENAIGEK

-283 YESDFATF
+283 YENDFATF
-291 ASEQGSTIGEKIRN
+291 ASEAGSTIGEKIRN

-310 TQGQGITEAKLSEC
+310 TQGGGITEEKLSEC

-375 AYIDDHAGDPTA
+375 AYIDDHGGDPTA

-457 SGQEIKNAIDAKPN
+457 SGQEIKDAIDAKPN
-471 ADDVVAV
+471 ADEVVAV
-478 SDMSPFGT
+478 TDMSPFGT

-539 SVGDIAEIGSKIK
+539 SVGDIAQIGSKIK
-552 NDVNLKVNTTDYDA
+552 DDVNLKVNITDYDA

-588 KELTGGLANKVDVSA
+588 KELTGGLVNKVDISA
-603 MSPYNTD
+603 MSPYNAD
-610 PQQIGTAI
+610 SQQIGTAI

-688 SAGGGGHTDERIKEL
+688 SAGGGHTDERIKEL

-736 LAPYGVTEISQ
+736 LAPYGATEISQ
-747 TGADIKAA
+747 TGSDIQTA
-755 IDAVE
+755 INAVE
-760 AKTKTD
+760 AK
-766 QEIKDLAGGQ
+766 IGL
-776 VEANAV
+776 NAV

-805 ILAGG
+805 ILAAGG
-810 DPSDPSVKQSDLAPY
+810 GSDPSNPSVKQSDLAPY
-825 GVADVK
+825 GVADVT

-860 DQALQNSIFNNRI
+860 DQALQNSIFNKRI
-873 NDVDDS
+873 NEVDAG
-879 IVPAIKDTMGY
+879 IVPTIKDTFGY
-890 GSEFEVKKADIIN
+890 GGFDVKLADNIN
-903 SNYIPGVLNLQ
+903 SATLPNPLNLY
-914 AFIYVERNNSYTYVD
+914 AFIYVKGNNSYTYVD
-929 PANGKLKRLK
+929 PADGKLKRLK

-947 IAQLTNSYYCYRF
+947 IAQLTYNASVGYRF
-960 LKCYTEPDFIICL
+960 MKCYSEPDFIICV
-973 FCAKPGFMGGSGVNA
+973 FFGVSGTSGVNA

-1002 QDGTKI
+1002 QDSCI
-1008 SKNPTPFFFKDKN
+1008 SGSPTPFFFKDKN
-1021 GNYYLIDQGDNSTY
+1021 GNYYLRDCWSSPNIVFAPKNW
-1035 IYRLQVDNLSASLFA
+1035 RLQVDDLSASLYADSVDDYLNSGDYYLF
-1050 ERIST
+1050 
-1055 QAPPNNK
+1055 N
-1062 QYCLSSDNIILPNRD
+1062 DNIILPNRD
-1077 GNMYKSIFYGSYYN
+1077 GNFYKTLGTHKEGN
-1091 IYNGCYVRN
+1091 IYNGCNMRN
-1100 ITPQNWNDTGAE
+1100 ITPQNWNDTGAG
-1112 QFKQCYLRIVFADGR
+1112 QFKNLYLRVVFADGR
-1127 KEDFDGASESFMY
+1127 KENFDGAFNDWIT

-1147 KLLAFV
+1147 KLLAFG
-1153 AKYVNSASSYLAMA
+1153 AKYVGNYNYLAMA
-1167 VCDDIHENW
+1167 VCDDIHDHW

-1197 KTLAEGFLNLS
+1197 KTLAAGFLNLS
-1208 DSGSTYAKNGLS
+1208 GYGGEYAKNGLS
-1220 SYQYYN
+1220 SYYCYNFGAYYYSGN
-1226 YTGSD
+1226 NV
-1231 GSSEEFPSNDLPII
+1231 FVPANDLPII
-1245 HIEADRYVY
+1245 HIDADRYVY
-1254 MIGMQNQNENY
+1254 MIGMQNQNADY
-1265 SGNPIPIGIRLDLE
+1265 SGNPIPIGMRLDLE
-1279 KHEVTDVSLK
+1279 KHEVTDELLKFATKNFPTESLPC
-1289 VGLPAGGDGSFFAVW
+1289 VFPC
-1304 PVCYQYNI
+1304 CYQYNI
-1312 GCYKKEG
+1312 ECYKKEG

-1324 IKRGKLGSTFDS
+1324 IKNVYTSNGSAKW
-1336 YYAKISQKSVVV
+1336 YYVKISQRSVIV
-1348 DSFQVGDIMVTCR
+1348 DSFKVGDIMVTCR
-1361 KMGESWLECNGST
+1361 EMGESWLECNGST
-1374 FDAIK
+1374 FDATN
-1379 YPLLAEIIT
+1379 YPLLAEIIK

>member
-33 DADKKARYGLPVIVS
+33 DADKKARYGLPVMVS
-48 ETGYIDPSLLEGGS
+48 ETGYIDPSLIEGGS
-62 VGGGTTENRV
+62 VGGGVTESRV
-72 VELINDKLQPYNN
+72 KELIKNNLQPYND
-85 GVEIKADIDSKV
+85 GVEIKA
-97 SKLEL
+97 
-102 SEEIK
+102 
-107 NQIQQN
+107 
-113 IEVKTEITNVIDE
+113 
-126 KLTPYNN
+126 
-133 GQEIKDDIDGKAS
+133 DIDGKAS

-179 SEVKTEITNIVGDK
+179 SEVKTEITNIVGDT
-193 LAPYTN
+193 LAPYAN

-218 DFVVFDGEEGATK
+218 DFVVFDTQTGSTK

-244 PTPENVIEKT
+244 PMPENVIEKT
-254 DMSPYGQADKTQ
+254 
-266 TGTEIENAIGEK
+266 
-278 VATTT
+278 
-283 YESDFATF
+283 
-291 ASEQGSTIGEKIRN
+291 
-305 AITGG
+305 
-310 TQGQGITEAKLSEC
+310 
-324 LNPYSTSSADI
+324 
-335 TEIGTKI
+335 
-342 KADTNSKVA
+342 
-351 TDKFNSEFAVFD
+351 
-363 DQTGNTKGEKIK
+363 
-375 AYIDDHAGDPTA
+375 
-387 ILQADMSPY
+387 DMSPY

-440 VNEKIT
+440 INDKIT

-471 ADDVVAV
+471 AEDVVAV
-478 SDMSPFGT
+478 SDMSPFGV
-486 TNKQYIGTE
+486 TNKQHIGTE

-539 SVGDIAEIGSKIK
+539 SVGDITAIGSKIK
-552 NDVNLKVNTTDYDA
+552 DDVNLKVNTADYDS

-572 AEQGATKGAK
+572 AEQGSTKGAK

-603 MSPYNTD
+603 MSPYNAD
-610 PQQIGTAI
+610 SQQIGTAI
-618 ENAINAATKTDDEI
+618 ENAINAATKTDEQI
-632 KLLAEAQISKDCEV
+632 KDLAKQQITTEAQA
-646 GGTIDLAIDAKIGD
+646 GGVIDTAIDAKIGD

-688 SAGGGGHTDERIKEL
+688 SAGGGHTDERIKEL

-736 LAPYGVTEISQ
+736 LAPYGATEISQ
-747 TGADIKAA
+747 TGADIQAA
-755 IDAVE
+755 INAVD

-766 QEIKDLAGGQ
+766 QEIKELADGQ
-776 VEANAV
+776 ITLNAV

-789 FYTDDKTKI
+789 FYTGDDKTKI

-810 DPSDPSVKQSDLAPY
+810 DPANPSVKQSDLAPY
-825 GVADVK
+825 GVADVT

-840 INTAITN
+840 ISTAISN

-860 DQALQNSIFNNRI
+860 DQALQNSILNKRI

-879 IVPAIKDTMGY
+879 IVPSIKATMGY
-890 GSEFEVKKADIIN
+890 AGFEVKKADVIK
-903 SNYIPGVLNLQ
+903 SDPRTSSYYDSQ
-914 AFIYVERNNSYTYVD
+914 AFIYVKGNNSYTFVD
-929 PANGKLKRLK
+929 PKDWKLKRLK

-947 IAQLTNSYYCYRF
+947 IAQLTSNSSYGYKF
-960 LKCYTEPDFIICL
+960 IKCYSEPNFIICL
-973 FCAKPGFMGGSGVNA
+973 FFGDYSPQGVNA

-1002 QDGTKI
+1002 QDYGWTY
-1008 SKNPTPFFFKDKN
+1008 NGAPFFFKDKN
-1021 GNYYLIDQGDNSTY
+1021 GNYYLIYWHSGGGPY
-1035 IYRLQVDNLSASLFA
+1035 FYKLQVEDLSASLYAETVNGSSFA
-1050 ERIST
+1050 MLI
-1055 QAPPNNK
+1055 N
-1062 QYCLSSDNIILPNRD
+1062 DNIILPNRD
-1077 GNMYKSIFYGSYYN
+1077 GNFYKSTAYDGSYDSSYPSTL
-1091 IYNGCYVRN
+1091 YNGCYMWN
-1100 ITPQNWNDTGAE
+1100 ITPQNWNDVGEE
-1112 QFKQCYLRIVFADGR
+1112 QSKRCYLRIVFADGR
-1127 KEDFDGASESFMY
+1127 KENFDGENSNWMH

-1147 KLLAFV
+1147 KLLAFGV
-1153 AKYVNSASSYLAMA
+1153 KDLGNNSYLAMA

-1176 DDPQTPLE
+1176 DDPSTPLE

-1197 KTLAEGFLNLS
+1197 KTLAAGFLNLS
-1208 DSGSTYAKNGLS
+1208 NQGGEYAKNGLS
-1220 SYQYYN
+1220 SYGYYN
-1226 YTGSD
+1226 YSG
-1231 GSSEEFPSNDLPII
+1231 GYWIAANDLPII

-1254 MIGMQNQNENY
+1254 MIGMQNQNADY
-1265 SGNPIPIGIRLDLE
+1265 SGNPIPIGMRVDLE

-1289 VGLPAGGDGSFFAVW
+1289 VDLPAGDGSYFTVF

-1312 GCYKKEG
+1312 ECYKKEG

-1324 IKRGKLGSTFDS
+1324 IKRGNLSGSTS
-1336 YYAKISQKSVVV
+1336 YLYYAKISQKSVVV
-1348 DSFQVGDIMVTCR
+1348 DSFHVGDILVSCR

-1374 FDAIK
+1374 FTAES
-1379 YPLLAEIIT
+1379 YPLLAEIIK

>member
-33 DADKKARYGLPVIVS
+33 DADKKARYGLPVMVS

-62 VGGGTTENRV
+62 VGGGVTESRV
-72 VELINDKLQPYNN
+72 KELIKDNLQPYN
-85 GVEIKADIDSKV
+85 D
-97 SKLEL
+97 
-102 SEEIK
+102 
-107 NQIQQN
+107 
-113 IEVKTEITNVIDE
+113 
-126 KLTPYNN
+126 

-179 SEVKTEITNIVGDK
+179 SEVKTEITNIVGET
-193 LAPYTN
+193 LTPYAN

-210 VNTSDYDA
+210 VNTTDYEA
-218 DFVVFDGEEGATK
+218 DFVVFDTQTGSTK

-237 YIDNITP
+237 YIDNIAP
-244 PTPENVIEKT
+244 PIPPMPENVIEKT

-266 TGTEIENAIGEK
+266 TGAEIENAIGEK

-283 YESDFATF
+283 YENDFATF
-291 ASEQGSTIGEKIRN
+291 ASEAGSTIGEKIRN

-310 TQGQGITEAKLSEC
+310 TQGGGITEEKLSEC

-375 AYIDDHAGDPTA
+375 AYIDDHGGDPTA

-457 SGQEIKNAIDAKPN
+457 SGQEIKDAIDAKPN
-471 ADDVVAV
+471 ADEVVAV
-478 SDMSPFGT
+478 TDMSPFGT

-539 SVGDIAEIGSKIK
+539 SVGDIAQIGSKIK
-552 NDVNLKVNTTDYDA
+552 DDVNLKVNITDYDA

-582 IQSYIN
+582 IHSYIN
-588 KELTGGLANKVDVSA
+588 KELTGGLVNKVDISA
-603 MSPYNTD
+603 MSPYNAD
-610 PQQIGTAI
+610 SQQIGTAI

-688 SAGGGGHTDERIKEL
+688 SAGGGHTDERIKEL

-736 LAPYGVTEISQ
+736 LAPYGATEISQ
-747 TGADIKAA
+747 TGKDIQDA
-755 IDAVE
+755 INAVE

-766 QEIKDLAGGQ
+766 EEIRNLAGGQ

-805 ILAGG
+805 ILAAGG
-810 DPSDPSVKQSDLAPY
+810 GSDPSNPSVKQSDLAPY

-840 INTAITN
+840 INTAISN
-847 AFAPYTNGQSIAE
+847 AFAPYTNGRSISE
-860 DQALQNSIFNNRI
+860 EQALQTSILNRRI

-879 IVPAIKDTMGY
+879 IVPTVKATMGY
-890 GSEFEVKKADIIN
+890 AGFEVKTADNIN
-903 SNYIPGVLNLQ
+903 SATLPNPLNLY
-914 AFIYVERNNSYTYVD
+914 AFIYVKGNNSYTFVD
-929 PANGKLKRLK
+929 PKDGKLKRLK

-947 IAQLTNSYYCYRF
+947 IAQLTYNASVGYRF
-960 LKCYTEPDFIICL
+960 MKCYSEPDFIICV
-973 FCAKPGFMGGSGVNA
+973 FFGVSGTSGVNA

-1002 QDGTKI
+1002 QDSCI
-1008 SKNPTPFFFKDKN
+1008 SGAPTPFFFKDKN
-1021 GNYYLIDQGDNSTY
+1021 GNYYLRDCWTSAYDVFAPKNW
-1035 IYRLQVDNLSASLFA
+1035 RLQVDDLSASLYADSVDDYLNGTSYYLF
-1050 ERIST
+1050 
-1055 QAPPNNK
+1055 N
-1062 QYCLSSDNIILPNRD
+1062 DNIILPNRD
-1077 GNMYKSIFYGSYYN
+1077 GNFYKTLGSHGVGN
-1091 IYNGCYVRN
+1091 IYNGCNMRN
-1100 ITPQNWNDTGAE
+1100 ITPQNWNDIGNA
-1112 QFKQCYLRIVFADGR
+1112 QFKQIYLRVVFADGR
-1127 KEDFDGASESFMY
+1127 KENFDGTAGFPWLY

-1147 KLLAFV
+1147 KLLAFG
-1153 AKYVNSASSYLAMA
+1153 AKDVRNSNYLAMA

-1176 DDPQTPLE
+1176 DNPETPLE

-1197 KTLAEGFLNLS
+1197 KTLAAGFLNLS
-1208 DSGSTYAKNGLS
+1208 YIGGGYAKNGLS
-1220 SYQYYN
+1220 SYYAYN
-1226 YTGSD
+1226 IGAYLLGSAD
-1231 GSSEEFPSNDLPII
+1231 NVIAPTNDLPII

-1254 MIGMQNQNENY
+1254 MIGMQNQNADY
-1265 SGNPIPIGIRLDLE
+1265 SGNPIPIGMRLDLE
-1279 KHEVTDVSLK
+1279 KHEVTDVSLNLATK
-1289 VGLPAGGDGSFFAVW
+1289 NFPSESYPYVFPCCF
-1304 PVCYQYNI
+1304 QYNI
-1312 GCYKKEG
+1312 ECYKKEG

-1324 IKRGKLGSTFDS
+1324 IKNVYTDNSS
-1336 YYAKISQKSVVV
+1336 ANWYYAKISQKSVVV
-1348 DSFQVGDIMVTCR
+1348 DSFQVGDIMVSCR
-1361 KMGESWLECNGST
+1361 EMGESWLECDGST
-1374 FDAIK
+1374 FDATN
-1379 YPLLAEIIT
+1379 YPLLAEIIK

>member
-33 DADKKARYGLPVIVS
+33 DADKKARYGLPVMVS
-48 ETGYIDPSLLEGGS
+48 ETGYIDPSLIEGGS
-62 VGGGTTENRV
+62 VGGGVTESRV
-72 VELINDKLQPYNN
+72 KELIKNNLQPYND
-85 GVEIKADIDSKV
+85 GVEIKA
-97 SKLEL
+97 
-102 SEEIK
+102 
-107 NQIQQN
+107 
-113 IEVKTEITNVIDE
+113 
-126 KLTPYNN
+126 
-133 GQEIKDDIDGKAS
+133 DIDGKAS

-179 SEVKTEITNIVGDK
+179 SEVKTEITNIVGDT
-193 LAPYTN
+193 LAPYAN

-218 DFVVFDGEEGATK
+218 DFVVFDTQTGSTK

-244 PTPENVIEKT
+244 PMPENVIEKT
-254 DMSPYGQADKTQ
+254 
-266 TGTEIENAIGEK
+266 
-278 VATTT
+278 
-283 YESDFATF
+283 
-291 ASEQGSTIGEKIRN
+291 
-305 AITGG
+305 
-310 TQGQGITEAKLSEC
+310 
-324 LNPYSTSSADI
+324 
-335 TEIGTKI
+335 
-342 KADTNSKVA
+342 
-351 TDKFNSEFAVFD
+351 
-363 DQTGNTKGEKIK
+363 
-375 AYIDDHAGDPTA
+375 
-387 ILQADMSPY
+387 DMSPY

-440 VNEKIT
+440 INDKIT

-471 ADDVVAV
+471 AEDVVAV
-478 SDMSPFGT
+478 SDMSPFGV
-486 TNKQYIGTE
+486 TNKQHIGTE

-539 SVGDIAEIGSKIK
+539 SVGDITAIGSKIK
-552 NDVNLKVNTTDYDA
+552 DDVNLKVNTADYDS

-572 AEQGATKGAK
+572 AEQGSTKGAK

-603 MSPYNTD
+603 MSPYNAD
-610 PQQIGTAI
+610 SQQIGTAI
-618 ENAINAATKTDDEI
+618 ENAINAATKTDEQI
-632 KLLAEAQISKDCEV
+632 KDLAKQQITTEAQA
-646 GGTIDLAIDAKIGD
+646 GGVIDTAIDAKIGGD
-660 NLLEKTDLAPYGQ
+660 LLNKTDLAPYGQ

-688 SAGGGGHTDERIKEL
+688 SAGGGHTDERIKEL

-736 LAPYGVTEISQ
+736 LAPYGATEISQ
-747 TGADIKAA
+747 TGADIQAA
-755 IDAVE
+755 INAVD

-766 QEIKDLAGGQ
+766 QEIKELADGQ
-776 VEANAV
+776 ITLNAV

-789 FYTDDKTKI
+789 FYTGDDKTKI

-810 DPSDPSVKQSDLAPY
+810 DPANPSVKQSDLAPY
-825 GVADVK
+825 GVADVT

-840 INTAITN
+840 INTAISN

-860 DQALQNSIFNNRI
+860 DQALQSSIFNKRI
-873 NDVDDS
+873 NEVDAG
-879 IVPAIKDTMGY
+879 IVPAITDTFGFN
-890 GSEFEVKKADIIN
+890 GGFDVKKADIIN
-903 SNYIPGVLNLQ
+903 SAALPKPLNQQ
-914 AFIYVERNNSYTYVD
+914 AFIYVEGNNSYTFVD
-929 PANGKLKRLK
+929 PKDGKLKRLK
-939 CDTDTIEE
+939 CDTDTIED
-947 IAQLTNSYYCYRF
+947 ITQLTYDTSASYRF
-960 LKCYTEPDFIICL
+960 MKCYSEPNFIICVI
-973 FCAKPGFMGGSGVNA
+973 GVFMGVTGTSGVNA
-988 FSRDGGQTWSVFTY
+988 FSRDGGQTWSVFTSPMS
-1002 QDGTKI
+1002 GL
-1008 SKNPTPFFFKDKN
+1008 SPNPNPLFFKDKN
-1021 GNYYLIDQGDNSTY
+1021 GNYYLIDWNEGGSTT
-1035 IYRLQVDNLSASLFA
+1035 IYKLQVDNLSASLYA
-1050 ERIST
+1050 EQVTDTSKT
-1055 QAPPNNK
+1055 YNFLN
-1062 QYCLSSDNIILPNRD
+1062 DNVILPNRD
-1077 GNMYKSIFYGSYYN
+1077 GNMYKSISYDKNYSLH
-1091 IYNGCYVRN
+1091 YGCYMRN

-1127 KEDFDGASESFMY
+1127 KENFDGGSSDRMY

-1147 KLLAFV
+1147 KLLAFG
-1153 AKYVNSASSYLAMA
+1153 AKYITDRVYLAMA

-1176 DDPQTPLE
+1176 DDPLTPLE
-1184 FHEVTAKGNKLNG
+1184 FHEVTAKDNRLNG
-1197 KTLAEGFLNLS
+1197 KTLAAGFLNLS
-1208 DSGSTYAKNGLS
+1208 NQGGEYAKNGLS
-1220 SYQYYN
+1220 SYSFYN
-1226 YTGSD
+1226 YASLGSNITNVPK
-1231 GSSEEFPSNDLPII
+1231 GSLNDVPII

-1254 MIGMQNQNENY
+1254 MMGMQNQNENY
-1265 SGNPIPIGIRLDLE
+1265 SGDPIPIGMRLDLE

-1289 VGLPAGGDGSFFAVW
+1289 VDLPSGRYFNAW
-1304 PVCYQYNI
+1304 PSCYQYSI

-1324 IKRGKLGSTFDS
+1324 IKRGSLRNGACDL

-1348 DSFQVGDIMVTCR
+1348 DSFHVGDILVSCR

-1374 FDAIK
+1374 FTAES
-1379 YPLLAEIIT
+1379 YPLLAEIIK

>member
-28 KGGTS
+28 KGGVS

-113 IEVKTEITNVIDE
+113 IEVKNEITNVIDD

-179 SEVKTEITNIVGDK
+179 SEVKTEITNIVGDT
-193 LAPYTN
+193 LAPYAN

-218 DFVVFDGEEGATK
+218 DFVVFNGEEGATK

-266 TGTEIENAIGEK
+266 TGAEIENAIGEK

-283 YESDFATF
+283 YENDFATF

-310 TQGQGITEAKLSEC
+310 TQGGGVTEEKLSEC
-324 LNPYSTSSADI
+324 LSPYSTSSADI

-351 TDKFNSEFAVFD
+351 TDKFDSEFAVFD
-363 DQTGNTKGEKIK
+363 GQTGTTKGEKIK
-375 AYIDDHAGDPTA
+375 AYIDDHGGDPTA

-415 GKTDEQIKQLVTE
+415 GKTDEQIKQL
-428 QITTEITQGGSP
+428 IINEITQGGSP

-457 SGQEIKNAIDAKPN
+457 SGQEIKDAIDAKPN
-471 ADDVVAV
+471 AEDVVAV

-501 DIIAENL
+501 DVIAENL
-508 GEEGDITVTIK
+508 GEEGDITITIT
-519 DRANSVTKTVLS
+519 DRVNSVTKTVLS

-539 SVGDIAEIGSKIK
+539 SVGDINQIGSKIK
-552 NDVNLKVNTTDYDA
+552 DDVNLKVNITDYDA

-588 KELTGGLANKVDVSA
+588 KELTGGLANKVDISA
-603 MSPYNTD
+603 MSPYNGN

-618 ENAINAATKTDDEI
+618 ENAINAATKTDEQI
-632 KLLAEAQISKDCEV
+632 KDLAKQQITTEAQA
-646 GGTIDLAIDAKIGD
+646 GGVIDTAIDAKIGD

-688 SAGGGGHTDERIKEL
+688 SAGGGHTDERIKEL

-736 LAPYGVTEISQ
+736 LAPYGATEISQ

-766 QEIKDLAGGQ
+766 QEIKELA
-776 VEANAV
+776 EANAV

-810 DPSDPSVKQSDLAPY
+810 DPANPSVKQSDLAPY
-825 GVADVK
+825 GVADVT

-840 INTAITN
+840 INTAISN
-847 AFAPYTNGQSIAE
+847 AFAPYTNGRSISE
-860 DQALQNSIFNNRI
+860 EQAQQNSIFNNRI
-873 NDVDDS
+873 NAVDNS
-879 IVPAIKDTMGY
+879 IIPTIKATMGY
-890 GSEFEVKKADIIN
+890 SGFEVKKADIIN
-903 SNYIPGVLNLQ
+903 SGFIPSPLNQQ
-914 AFIYVERNNSYTYVD
+914 AFIYVKENNSYTYVD
-929 PANGKLKRLK
+929 PKDGKLKRLK
-939 CDTDTIEE
+939 CDTDEIED
-947 IAQLTNSYYCYRF
+947 IAQLTYTIYDYRYRF
-960 LKCYTEPDFIICL
+960 IKCHTEPNFIICV
-973 FCAKPGFMGGSGVNA
+973 ASADSGSPCVNA

-1002 QDGTKI
+1002 QAGTSI
-1008 SKNPTPFFFKDKN
+1008 SSNPTPFFFKDKN
-1021 GNYYLIDQGDNSTY
+1021 GNYYLIDWIYGGYST
-1035 IYRLQVDNLSASLFA
+1035 IYKLQVDDLSASLYA
-1050 ERIST
+1050 KKVYDTSLT
-1055 QAPPNNK
+1055 YSYNLLN
-1062 QYCLSSDNIILPNRD
+1062 DNIILQNRD
-1077 GNMYKSIFYGSYYN
+1077 GNFYKSLGTNSNFYLYY
-1091 IYNGCYVRN
+1091 GCYMRN
-1100 ITPQNWNDTGAE
+1100 ITPQNWNDTGTE
-1112 QFKQCYLRIVFADGR
+1112 QFKRCYLRIVFADGR
-1127 KEDFDGASESFMY
+1127 KENFDAASTSFMY

-1147 KLLAFV
+1147 KLLAFG
-1153 AKYVNSASSYLAMA
+1153 AKYVENYNYLAMA
-1167 VCDDIHENW
+1167 VCDDIHDHW
-1176 DDPQTPLE
+1176 DDPSTPLE
-1184 FHEVTAKGNKLNG
+1184 FHEVTAKNNKLNG
-1197 KTLAEGFLNLS
+1197 KTLAAGFLNLS
-1208 DSGSTYAKNGLS
+1208 NYGGEYAKNGLS
-1220 SYQYYN
+1220 SYHYYN
-1226 YTGSD
+1226 YYGGSH
-1231 GSSEEFPSNDLPII
+1231 SPSNDLPII
-1245 HIEADRYVY
+1245 HIEGDRYVY

-1265 SGNPIPIGIRLDLE
+1265 SGNPIPIGMRLDLE

-1289 VGLPAGGDGSFFAVW
+1289 VDLPAGDGNYHQVF
-1304 PVCYQYNI
+1304 PNCYQYNI
-1312 GCYKKEG
+1312 ECYKKEG

-1324 IKRGKLGSTFDS
+1324 IKRGYLGNSIGYL

-1348 DSFQVGDIMVTCR
+1348 DSFQVGDILVSCR
-1361 KMGESWLECNGST
+1361 EMGDSWLECNGST
-1374 FDAIK
+1374 FTAES

>member
-33 DADKKARYGLPVIVS
+33 DADKKARYGLPVMVS
-48 ETGYIDPSLLEGGS
+48 ETGYIDPSLIEGGS
-62 VGGGTTENRV
+62 VGGGVTESRV
-72 VELINDKLQPYNN
+72 KELIKNNLQPYND
-85 GVEIKADIDSKV
+85 GVEIKA
-97 SKLEL
+97 
-102 SEEIK
+102 
-107 NQIQQN
+107 
-113 IEVKTEITNVIDE
+113 
-126 KLTPYNN
+126 
-133 GQEIKDDIDGKAS
+133 DIDGKAS

-179 SEVKTEITNIVGDK
+179 SEVKTEITNIVGDT
-193 LAPYTN
+193 LAPYAN

-218 DFVVFDGEEGATK
+218 DFVVFDTQTGSTK

-244 PTPENVIEKT
+244 PMPENVIEKT
-254 DMSPYGQADKTQ
+254 DMSPYGQTDKTQ

-283 YESDFATF
+283 YENDFATF
-291 ASEQGSTIGEKIRN
+291 AGEQGSTIGEKIRN

-310 TQGQGITEAKLSEC
+310 TQGITESKLSEC
-324 LNPYSTSSADI
+324 LSPYSTSSADI

-351 TDKFNSEFAVFD
+351 TDNFNSEFAVFD
-363 DQTGNTKGEKIK
+363 GQTGNTKGEKIK
-375 AYIDDHAGDPTA
+375 AYIDDHGGDPTA

-440 VNEKIT
+440 INEKIN

-471 ADDVVAV
+471 AEDVVAV
-478 SDMSPFGT
+478 SDMSPFGV

-495 IVAKIE
+495 IVTKIE

-539 SVGDIAEIGSKIK
+539 SVGDITAIGSKIK

-566 DFNNFD
+566 DFSNFD
-572 AEQGATKGAK
+572 AEQGSTKGAK

-603 MSPYNTD
+603 MSPYNAD
-610 PQQIGTAI
+610 SQQIGTAI
-618 ENAINAATKTDDEI
+618 ENAINAATKTDEQI
-632 KLLAEAQISKDCEV
+632 KDLAKQQITTEAQA
-646 GGTIDLAIDAKIGD
+646 GGVIDTAIDAKIGD

-688 SAGGGGHTDERIKEL
+688 SAGGGHTDERIKEL

-736 LAPYGVTEISQ
+736 LAPYGATNISE
-747 TGADIKAA
+747 TGKNIQDA
-755 IDAVE
+755 INAVE

-766 QEIKDLAGGQ
+766 QEIKELADGQ
-776 VEANAV
+776 ITLNAV

-789 FYTDDKTKI
+789 FYTGDDKTKI

-810 DPSDPSVKQSDLAPY
+810 DPANPSVKQSDLAPY
-825 GVADVK
+825 GVADVT

-840 INTAITN
+840 INTAISN
-847 AFAPYTNGQSIAE
+847 AFAPYTNGQSISE
-860 DQALQNSIFNNRI
+860 EQALQNVEFNKKI
-873 NDVDDS
+873 NDVNNS
-879 IVPAIKDTMGY
+879 MVPTIKDTFGY
-890 GSEFEVKKADIIN
+890 GGFEVKKADIIN
-903 SNYIPGVLNLQ
+903 PDNIPSSYNML
-914 AFIYVERNNSYTYVD
+914 AFIYVKENDSYTFVD
-929 PANGKLKRLK
+929 PKDSKLKRLK

-947 IAQLTNSYYCYRF
+947 IAQLTTNSNYAYKF
-960 LKCYTEPDFIICL
+960 IKCYTEPNFLICVAVTL
-973 FCAKPGFMGGSGVNA
+973 GTDSGA
-988 FSRDGGQTWSVFTY
+988 LYALSRDGGQTWSVSTY
-1002 QDGTKI
+1002 AGSGVRETI
-1008 SKNPTPFFFKDKN
+1008 SPFFFKDKN
-1021 GNYYLIDQGDNSTY
+1021 GNYYTLAKDNNNSPLT
-1035 IYRLQVDNLSASLFA
+1035 YRLQVDDLSQSLYA
-1050 ERIST
+1050 DST
-1055 QAPPNNK
+1055 NA
-1062 QYCLSSDNIILPNRD
+1062 QYAVSPDNIILPNRD
-1077 GNMYKSIFYGSYYN
+1077 GNFYKATLGGSCN
-1091 IYNGCYVRN
+1091 FYNGCPMRN

-1112 QFKQCYLRIVFADGR
+1112 QFKQCYLRIVFADGH
-1127 KEDFDGASESFMY
+1127 KEDFDASASAGVSLM
-1140 SMIKIGN
+1140 STMIKIGN
-1147 KLLAFV
+1147 KLLAFGP
-1153 AKYVNSASSYLAMA
+1153 KIMDGPTWNFLAMA
-1167 VCDDIHENW
+1167 VCDDIHDHW
-1176 DDPQTPLE
+1176 DDPSTPLE
-1184 FHEVTAKGNKLNG
+1184 FHEVTAKDNKLNG
-1197 KTLAEGFLNLS
+1197 KTLAAGYLNLS
-1208 DSGSTYAKNGLS
+1208 YYGGEYAKNGLS
-1220 SYQYYN
+1220 SFSVYN
-1226 YTGSD
+1226 DLYWIIGAYGTNP
-1231 GSSEEFPSNDLPII
+1231 FNNLPII

-1254 MIGMQNQNENY
+1254 MIGMQQENDDY
-1265 SGNPIPIGIRLDLE
+1265 SGNPIPIGMRVDLE
-1279 KHEVTDVSLK
+1279 KHEVTDEPLK
-1289 VGLPAGGDGSFFAVW
+1289 FDIPAGNEGNYYAVW

-1312 GCYKKEG
+1312 ECYKKEG

-1324 IKRGKLGSTFDS
+1324 IRRSLVPYGGTVYM
-1336 YYAKISQKSVVV
+1336 YYAKISQKSVVA
-1348 DSFQVGDIMVTCR
+1348 DSFHVGDILVSCR

-1374 FDAIK
+1374 FTAES
-1379 YPLLAEIIT
+1379 YPLLAEIIK

>member
-33 DADKKARYGLPVIVS
+33 DADKKARYGLPVMVS
-48 ETGYIDPSLLEGGS
+48 ETGYIDPSLIEGGS
-62 VGGGTTENRV
+62 VGGGVTESRV
-72 VELINDKLQPYNN
+72 KELIKDNLQPYN
-85 GVEIKADIDSKV
+85 D
-97 SKLEL
+97 
-102 SEEIK
+102 
-107 NQIQQN
+107 
-113 IEVKTEITNVIDE
+113 
-126 KLTPYNN
+126 

-179 SEVKTEITNIVGDK
+179 SEVKTEITNIVGDT
-193 LAPYTN
+193 LAPYAN
-199 GQEIKNEVNEK
+199 GQEIKDEVNEK

-218 DFVVFDGEEGATK
+218 DFVVFDTQTGSTK

-283 YESDFATF
+283 YENDFATF
-291 ASEQGSTIGEKIRN
+291 ESEAGSTIGEKIRN

-324 LNPYSTSSADI
+324 LSPYSTSSADI

-342 KADTNSKVA
+342 KADTNAKVA
-351 TDKFNSEFAVFD
+351 IDNFNSEFAVFD
-363 DQTGNTKGEKIK
+363 DQTGSTKGEKIK
-375 AYIDDHAGDPTA
+375 AYIDDHGGDPTA

-396 GQGDKAQTGAEIQA
+396 GQGDKAQTGAEIAA

-457 SGQEIKNAIDAKPN
+457 SGQEIKDAIDAKPN
-471 ADDVVAV
+471 ADEVVAV
-478 SDMSPFGT
+478 TDMSPFGL
-486 TNKQYIGTE
+486 TNKEYIGEE

-539 SVGDIAEIGSKIK
+539 SVGDITAIGSKIK

-572 AEQGATKGAK
+572 AEQGSTKGAK

-603 MSPYNTD
+603 MSPYNAD
-610 PQQIGTAI
+610 SQQIGTAI
-618 ENAINAATKTDDEI
+618 ENAINAAIKTDEQI
-632 KLLAEAQISKDCEV
+632 KDLARQQITTEAQA
-646 GGTIDLAIDAKIGD
+646 GGVIDTAIDAKIGD

-688 SAGGGGHTDERIKEL
+688 SAGGGHTDERIKEL

-736 LAPYGVTEISQ
+736 LAPYGATEISQ
-747 TGADIKAA
+747 TGKDIQDA
-755 IDAVE
+755 INAVE

-766 QEIKDLAGGQ
+766 QEIRDLAGGQ
-776 VEANAV
+776 IESNAV

-789 FYTDDKTKI
+789 FYADDKTKI

-805 ILAGG
+805 ILAAGGGG
-810 DPSDPSVKQSDLAPY
+810 DPSNPSVKQSDLAPY
-825 GVADVK
+825 GVADVT

-860 DQALQNSIFNNRI
+860 EQALQNSLFNKRI
-873 NDVDDS
+873 NEVDAG
-879 IVPAIKDTMGY
+879 IVPTIKDTFGY
-890 GSEFEVKKADIIN
+890 NGGFEVKKADIIN
-903 SNYIPGVLNLQ
+903 SDKLAKPLNQQ
-914 AFIYVERNNSYTYVD
+914 AFIYVEGNNSYTYVD
-929 PANGKLKRLK
+929 PADGKLKRLK

-947 IAQLTNSYYCYRF
+947 IAQLTYDASACYRF
-960 LKCYTEPDFIICL
+960 MKCYSEPKFIICVI
-973 FCAKPGFMGGSGVNA
+973 GVFMGVPSTSGVNA
-988 FSRDGGQTWSVFTY
+988 FSRDGGQTWSVFTSSS
-1002 QDGTKI
+1002 GGL
-1008 SKNPTPFFFKDKN
+1008 SSNPTPFFFKDKN
-1021 GNYYLIDQGDNSTY
+1021 GNYYLIDWNNGGNTT
-1035 IYRLQVDNLSASLFA
+1035 IYRLQVDDLSASLYA
-1050 ERIST
+1050 EQVGDTSKT
-1055 QAPPNNK
+1055 YYFFNN
-1062 QYCLSSDNIILPNRD
+1062 NITLPNRD
-1077 GNMYKSIFYGSYYN
+1077 GNIYKPISSDKNYN
-1091 IYNGCYVRN
+1091 LYNGCYVRN

-1127 KEDFDGASESFMY
+1127 KEDFDTTY
-1140 SMIKIGN
+1140 NNNRLSMIKIGN
-1147 KLLAFV
+1147 KLLAFA
-1153 AKYVNSASSYLAMA
+1153 AKYIEERIFLAMA

-1176 DDPQTPLE
+1176 DDPSTPLE
-1184 FHEVTAKGNKLNG
+1184 FHEVTAKDNRLNG
-1197 KTLAEGFLNLS
+1197 KTLAAGFLNLS
-1208 DSGSTYAKNGLS
+1208 TQGSTYAKNGLS
-1220 SYQYYN
+1220 SYSFYDYASL
-1226 YTGSD
+1226 GSNVTNIPK
-1231 GSSEEFPSNDLPII
+1231 GYLNDLPII
-1245 HIEADRYVY
+1245 NIEADRFVY
-1254 MIGMQNQNENY
+1254 MLGMQNQNENY
-1265 SGNPIPIGIRLDLE
+1265 SGNPIPIGMRLDLE

-1289 VGLPAGGDGSFFAVW
+1289 VNLPVGGNYFNVW
-1304 PVCYQYNI
+1304 PSCYQYNI
-1312 GCYKKEG
+1312 ECYKKEG

-1324 IKRGKLGSTFDS
+1324 IKIGSLRNGACNL

-1348 DSFQVGDIMVTCR
+1348 DGLHVGDIMVSCR
-1361 KMGESWLECNGST
+1361 EMGESWLECNGST
-1374 FDAIK
+1374 FTAEN
-1379 YPLLAEIIT
+1379 YPLLAEIIK

>member
-33 DADKKARYGLPVIVS
+33 DADKKARYGLPVMVS

-72 VELINDKLQPYNN
+72 VELIKNNLQPYN
-85 GVEIKADIDSKV
+85 D
-97 SKLEL
+97 
-102 SEEIK
+102 
-107 NQIQQN
+107 
-113 IEVKTEITNVIDE
+113 
-126 KLTPYNN
+126 

-179 SEVKTEITNIVGDK
+179 SEVKTEITNIVGET
-193 LAPYTN
+193 LTPYAN
-199 GQEIKNEVNEK
+199 GQEIKNEVDGK
-210 VNTSDYDA
+210 VNITDYNA
-218 DFVVFDGEEGATK
+218 DFVVFDTQTGSTK

-244 PTPENVIEKT
+244 PIPENVIEKT

-283 YESDFATF
+283 YENDFATF
-291 ASEQGSTIGEKIRN
+291 ASEAGSTIGEKIRN

-310 TQGQGITEAKLSEC
+310 TQGGGVTEEKLSEC
-324 LNPYSTSSADI
+324 LSPYSTSSADI

-363 DQTGNTKGEKIK
+363 DQTGTTKGEKIK
-375 AYIDDHAGDPTA
+375 AYIDDHGGAPTA

-410 AIASA
+410 AIANA
-415 GKTDEQIKQLVTE
+415 GKTDEQIKQL
-428 QITTEITQGGSP
+428 IINEITQGGSP

-457 SGQEIKNAIDAKPN
+457 SGQEIKDAIDAKPN
-471 ADDVVAV
+471 AEDVVAV
-478 SDMSPFGT
+478 TDMSPFGT

-588 KELTGGLANKVDVSA
+588 KELTGGLANKVDISA
-603 MSPYNTD
+603 MSPYNGN

-618 ENAINAATKTDDEI
+618 ENAINAATKTDEQI
-632 KLLAEAQISKDCEV
+632 KDLAKQQITTEAQA
-646 GGTIDLAIDAKIGD
+646 GGVIDTAIDAKIGD

-688 SAGGGGHTDERIKEL
+688 SAGGGHTDERIKEL

-736 LAPYGVTEISQ
+736 LAPYGATEISQ
-747 TGADIKAA
+747 TGKDIQDA
-755 IDAVE
+755 INAVDA
-760 AKTKTD
+760 K
-766 QEIKDLAGGQ
+766 I
-776 VEANAV
+776 EANAV

-805 ILAGG
+805 ILAAGG
-810 DPSDPSVKQSDLAPY
+810 GSDPSNPSVKQSDLAPY
-825 GVADVK
+825 GVADVT

-840 INTAITN
+840 INTAISN
-847 AFAPYTNGQSIAE
+847 AFAPYTNGQSISE
-860 DQALQNSIFNNRI
+860 EQAQQNVEFNKKIKN
-873 NDVDDS
+873 VDDS
-879 IVPAIKDTMGY
+879 IVPTIKDTLGY
-890 GSEFEVKKADIIN
+890 NGFKVEEATIIASPFSYN
-903 SNYIPGVLNLQ
+903 Q
-914 AFIYVERNNSYTYVD
+914 AFIYVKGNNSYTFVD
-929 PANGKLKRLK
+929 PKDGKLKRLK

-947 IAQLTNSYYCYRF
+947 IAQLTYNTSHIYRF
-960 LKCYTEPDFIICL
+960 LKCYSEPNFIICL
-973 FCAKPGFMGGSGVNA
+973 WGETGNQGLNA
-988 FSRDGGQTWSVFTY
+988 FSRDGGQTWSVFT
-1002 QDGTKI
+1002 
-1008 SKNPTPFFFKDKN
+1008 NPSPGFSYLTTPFFFKDKN
-1021 GNYYLIDQGDNSTY
+1021 GNYFLIDRCPRSTWGLCK
-1035 IYRLQVDNLSASLFA
+1035 LQVDNLSADIRA
-1050 ERIST
+1050 AGPVT
-1055 QAPPNNK
+1055 D
-1062 QYCLSSDNIILPNRD
+1062 LSITYEWGLLNDNIILPNRD
-1077 GNMYKSIFYGSYYN
+1077 GNFYKSMNYNDCYY
-1091 IYNGCYVRN
+1091 IYNGCYMRN
-1100 ITPQNWNDTGAE
+1100 ITPQNWNDIGAE
-1112 QFKQCYLRIVFADGR
+1112 QFKNIYLRIVFADGR
-1127 KEDFDGASESFMY
+1127 KEDFDGASTSQMY

-1147 KLLAFV
+1147 KLLAFAAKKV
-1153 AKYVNSASSYLAMA
+1153 ADKSYLAMA
-1167 VCDDIHENW
+1167 VCDDIHDHW

-1184 FHEVTAKGNKLNG
+1184 FHEVTAKDNKLNG
-1197 KTLAEGFLNLS
+1197 KTLAAGFLNLS
-1208 DSGSTYAKNGLS
+1208 DYGGEYAKNGLS
-1220 SYQYYN
+1220 SYYYYN
-1226 YTGSD
+1226 YYGSNIF
-1231 GSSEEFPSNDLPII
+1231 GQNDLPII
-1245 HIEADRYVY
+1245 HIDADRYVY
-1254 MIGMQNQNENY
+1254 MIGMQNQNADY
-1265 SGNPIPIGIRLDLE
+1265 SGNPIPIGMRLDLE
-1279 KHEVTDVSLK
+1279 KHEVTDEPLTVD
-1289 VGLPAGGDGSFFAVW
+1289 LPTGNDGSYFNVW
-1304 PVCYQYNI
+1304 PCCYQYNI
-1312 GCYKKEG
+1312 GCYKKEW

-1324 IKRGKLGSTFDS
+1324 IKRGRFSDAS
-1336 YYAKISQKSVVV
+1336 SYWYYAKILRKSAVV

-1361 KMGESWLECNGST
+1361 KMGESWLECDGST
-1374 FDAIK
+1374 FEATK
-1379 YPLLAEIIT
+1379 YPLLAEIIK

>member
-33 DADKKARYGLPVIVS
+33 DADKKARYGLPVMVS

-62 VGGGTTENRV
+62 VSGGVSELRV
-72 VELINDKLQPYNN
+72 KELIKDNLQPYN
-85 GVEIKADIDSKV
+85 D
-97 SKLEL
+97 
-102 SEEIK
+102 
-107 NQIQQN
+107 
-113 IEVKTEITNVIDE
+113 
-126 KLTPYNN
+126 

-160 NTEIKNE
+160 NTEIK
-167 ISNVIKEQIQQG
+167 K
-179 SEVKTEITNIVGDK
+179 EITNIVGDK
-193 LAPYTN
+193 LAPYAN

-210 VNTSDYDA
+210 VNTSDYDS
-218 DFVVFDGEEGATK
+218 DFVVFDTQTGSTK

-244 PTPENVIEKT
+244 PTPEDVIKKTDMSPYGQADKTQTGAEIENAISEKVATATYESDFVVFDGEAGATKGEKIKNYIDNITPPIPENVIEKT
-254 DMSPYGQADKTQ
+254 DMSPYGQTDKTQ

-283 YESDFATF
+283 YENDFATF
-291 ASEQGSTIGEKIRN
+291 AGEQGSTIGEKIRN

-363 DQTGNTKGEKIK
+363 DQTGTTKGEKIK

-396 GQGDKAQTGAEIQA
+396 GQGDKTQTGAEIQA
-410 AIASA
+410 AIANA
-415 GKTDEQIKQLVTE
+415 GKTDEQIKELIKE
-428 QITTEITQGGSP
+428 QIGSDP
-440 VNEKIT
+440 VVNEKIT
-446 EKITEKLQPYN
+446 EKITNKLQPYN
-457 SGQEIKNAIDAKPN
+457 SGQEIKDEINTKPN
-471 ADDVVAV
+471 ADEVVAV
-478 SDMSPFGT
+478 TDMSPFGT
-486 TNKQYIGTE
+486 VNKQYIGTE

-572 AEQGATKGAK
+572 AEQGSTKGAK

-588 KELTGGLANKVDVSA
+588 KELTSGLVNKVDVSA
-603 MSPYNTD
+603 MSPYNGN

-618 ENAINAATKTDDEI
+618 ENAISAATKTDDQI
-632 KLLAEAQISKDCEV
+632 KELARQQITTETQA
-646 GGTIDLAIDAKIGD
+646 GGVIDTAIDAKIGD

-688 SAGGGGHTDERIKEL
+688 SAGGGHTDERIKEL

-736 LAPYGVTEISQ
+736 LAPYGATEISQ

-766 QEIKDLAGGQ
+766 QQIKDLAGGQ

-805 ILAGG
+805 ILAAGG
-810 DPSDPSVKQSDLAPY
+810 GSDPTNPSVKQSDLAPY
-825 GVADVK
+825 GVADVT

-860 DQALQNSIFNNRI
+860 DQALQNSLFNKRI
-873 NDVDDS
+873 NEVDAG
-879 IVPAIKDTMGY
+879 IVPTIKDTFGY
-890 GSEFEVKKADIIN
+890 NGGFDVKKADIIN
-903 SNYIPGVLNLQ
+903 SAVLPNPLNQQ
-914 AFIYVERNNSYTYVD
+914 AFIYVEGNNSYTYVD
-929 PANGKLKRLK
+929 PADGKLKRLK

-947 IAQLTNSYYCYRF
+947 ITQLTSSTTACYRF
-960 LKCYTEPDFIICL
+960 MKCHSEPNFIICVI
-973 FCAKPGFMGGSGVNA
+973 GVFMGVTSTSGINA
-988 FSRDGGQTWSVFTY
+988 FSRDGGQTWSIFTSSS
-1002 QDGTKI
+1002 GGL
-1008 SKNPTPFFFKDKN
+1008 SSNPTPFFFKDKN
-1021 GNYYLIDQGDNSTY
+1021 GNYYLIDWNEGGSTT
-1035 IYRLQVDNLSASLFA
+1035 IYRLQVDNLSASLYVESVSDLSLTSNYYFFA
-1050 ERIST
+1050 
-1055 QAPPNNK
+1055 
-1062 QYCLSSDNIILPNRD
+1062 DNIILPNRD
-1077 GNMYKSIFYGSYYN
+1077 GNVYKPISYNKNYSVN
-1091 IYNGCYVRN
+1091 NGCYVRN
-1100 ITPQNWNDTGAE
+1100 ITPQNWNDIGE
-1112 QFKQCYLRIVFADGR
+1112 GQFKQCYLRIVFADGR
-1127 KEDFDGASESFMY
+1127 KEDFDGASSDRIY

-1147 KLLAFV
+1147 KLLAFG
-1153 AKYVNSASSYLAMA
+1153 AKYIADRLYLAMA

-1184 FHEVTAKGNKLNG
+1184 FHEVTAKDNRLNG
-1197 KTLAEGFLNLS
+1197 KTLAAGFLNLS
-1208 DSGSTYAKNGLS
+1208 GSGGEYAKNGLS
-1220 SYQYYN
+1220 SYTFYN
-1226 YTGSD
+1226 YASLGSNITNIPK
-1231 GSSEEFPSNDLPII
+1231 GSLNDVPII
-1245 HIEADRYVY
+1245 HIEGERYVY

-1265 SGNPIPIGIRLDLE
+1265 SGDPIPIGMRLDLE

-1289 VGLPAGGDGSFFAVW
+1289 NGIPGGRYFNVW
-1304 PVCYQYNI
+1304 PSCYQYNI
-1312 GCYKKEG
+1312 ECYKKEG

-1324 IKRGKLGSTFDS
+1324 IKTGFLRNGSCDL
-1336 YYAKISQKSVVV
+1336 YYAKISQKSVAV
-1348 DSFQVGDIMVTCR
+1348 DGLNVGDIMVTCR

>member
-33 DADKKARYGLPVIVS
+33 DADKKARYGLPVMVS

-62 VGGGTTENRV
+62 VGGGVTESRV
-72 VELINDKLQPYNN
+72 KELIKDNLQPYN
-85 GVEIKADIDSKV
+85 D
-97 SKLEL
+97 
-102 SEEIK
+102 
-107 NQIQQN
+107 
-113 IEVKTEITNVIDE
+113 
-126 KLTPYNN
+126 

-199 GQEIKNEVNEK
+199 GQEIKDEVNEK

-218 DFVVFDGEEGATK
+218 DFVVFDTQTGSTK

-244 PTPENVIEKT
+244 SVPENVIEKT

-283 YESDFATF
+283 YENDFATF
-291 ASEQGSTIGEKIRN
+291 ENEAGSTIGEKIRN

-310 TQGQGITEAKLSEC
+310 TQGQGITESKLSEC
-324 LNPYSTSSADI
+324 LSPYSTSSADI

-375 AYIDDHAGDPTA
+375 AYIDDHGGDPTA

-396 GQGDKAQTGAEIQA
+396 GQGDKAQTGAEIAA

-415 GKTDEQIKQLVTE
+415 GKTDDQIKQL
-428 QITTEITQGGSP
+428 IINEITQGGSP

-457 SGQEIKNAIDAKPN
+457 SGQEIKDEINTKPN
-471 ADDVVAV
+471 AEDVVAV
-478 SDMSPFGT
+478 TDMSPFGT

-501 DIIAENL
+501 DVIAENL

-539 SVGDIAEIGSKIK
+539 SVGDIADIGSKIK
-552 NDVNLKVNTTDYDA
+552 NDVNLKVNKTDYDA

-572 AEQGATKGAK
+572 AEQGSTKGAK

-588 KELTGGLANKVDVSA
+588 KELTGGLTNKVDVSA
-603 MSPYNTD
+603 MSPYNGD

-618 ENAINAATKTDDEI
+618 ENAINAATKTDEQI
-632 KLLAEAQISKDCEV
+632 KDLAKQQITTEAQA
-646 GGTIDLAIDAKIGD
+646 GGVIDTAIDAKIGD

-688 SAGGGGHTDERIKEL
+688 SAGGGHTDERIKEL

-736 LAPYGVTEISQ
+736 LAPYGATEISQ
-747 TGADIKAA
+747 TGTDIQAA
-755 IDAVE
+755 INAVDV
-760 AKTKTD
+760 KTKTD
-766 QEIKDLAGGQ
+766 QEIKELADGQ
-776 VEANAV
+776 IELNAV

-805 ILAGG
+805 ILAAGG
-810 DPSDPSVKQSDLAPY
+810 GSDPANPSVKQSDLAPY
-825 GVADVK
+825 GVADVT

-840 INTAITN
+840 ITTAISN

-860 DQALQNSIFNNRI
+860 DQAQQNSIFNRRI
-873 NDVDDS
+873 NEVDDS
-879 IVPAIKDTMGY
+879 IIPSIKATMGY
-890 GSEFEVKKADIIN
+890 SGLTVEKADIIN
-903 SNYIPGVLNLQ
+903 SGPQSYYQ
-914 AFIYVERNNSYTYVD
+914 RAFMYVKENNSYTYVD
-929 PANGKLKRLK
+929 PADGKLKRLK

-947 IAQLTNSYYCYRF
+947 IAQLTYNYNYIF
-960 LKCYTEPDFIICL
+960 TKCYQEPNFILCL
-973 FCAKPGFMGGSGVNA
+973 FFSGSASARGVNA

-1002 QDGTKI
+1002 QDHPIGEYT
-1008 SKNPTPFFFKDKN
+1008 SFFFKDKN
-1021 GNYYLIDQGDNSTY
+1021 GNYYIQTGYPNGAY
-1035 IYRLQVDNLSASLFA
+1035 MEACNYRIQVDNLSASLYA
-1050 ERIST
+1050 QSDSNSRQLVS
-1055 QAPPNNK
+1055 
-1062 QYCLSSDNIILPNRD
+1062 CDNIILPNRD
-1077 GNMYKSIFYGSYYN
+1077 GNFYKATCKGGYVL
-1091 IYNGCYVRN
+1091 YNGGYMLN
-1100 ITPQNWNDTGAE
+1100 IMPENWNDVGEAR
-1112 QFKQCYLRIVFADGR
+1112 FKQIYLRVVFADGR
-1127 KEDFDGASESFMY
+1127 KEDFDGASTNKMY
-1140 SMIKIGN
+1140 SMIKIGS
-1147 KLLAFV
+1147 KLLAFC
-1153 AKYVNSASSYLAMA
+1153 AKRIGATENHTYLAMA
-1167 VCDDIHENW
+1167 VCDDIHDHW
-1176 DDPQTPLE
+1176 DDPSTPLE
-1184 FHEVTAKGNKLNG
+1184 FHEVTAKDNKLNG
-1197 KTLAEGFLNLS
+1197 KTLAAGFLNLS
-1208 DSGSTYAKNGLS
+1208 ANGGEYAKNGLS
-1220 SYQYYN
+1220 SYNFYN
-1226 YTGSD
+1226 IAEYNVPT
-1231 GSSEEFPSNDLPII
+1231 NDVPIVY
-1245 HIEADRYVY
+1245 IEADRYVY
-1254 MIGMQNQNENY
+1254 MIGMQNQNADY
-1265 SGNPIPIGIRLDLE
+1265 SGNPIPIGMRLDLE

-1289 VGLPAGGDGSFFAVW
+1289 VDLPAGNDGNYFTVW

-1312 GCYKKEG
+1312 ECYKKEG
-1319 PFYQI
+1319 PFYQL
-1324 IKRGKLGSTFDS
+1324 IKRGSASSSSGYL

-1348 DSFQVGDIMVTCR
+1348 DSFQVGDIMVSCR
-1361 KMGESWLECNGST
+1361 EMGESWLECDGST
-1374 FDAIK
+1374 FEAES
-1379 YPLLAEIIT
+1379 YPLLAEIIK

>member
-28 KGGTS
+28 KGGAS
-33 DADKKARYGLPVIVS
+33 DADKKARYGLPVMVS
-48 ETGYIDPSLLEGGS
+48 ETGYIDPSLIEGGS
-62 VGGGTTENRV
+62 VGGGVTESRV
-72 VELINDKLQPYNN
+72 KELIKDNLQPYN
-85 GVEIKADIDSKV
+85 D
-97 SKLEL
+97 
-102 SEEIK
+102 
-107 NQIQQN
+107 
-113 IEVKTEITNVIDE
+113 
-126 KLTPYNN
+126 

-167 ISNVIKEQIQQG
+167 V
-179 SEVKTEITNIVGDK
+179 TNIVGDK
-193 LAPYTN
+193 LAPYAN

-210 VNTSDYDA
+210 VNTTDYEA

-244 PTPENVIEKT
+244 PIPPIPENVIEKT

-283 YESDFATF
+283 YENDFATF
-291 ASEQGSTIGEKIRN
+291 ASEAGSTIGEKIRN

-310 TQGQGITEAKLSEC
+310 TQGGGVTEEKLSEC
-324 LNPYSTSSADI
+324 LSPYSTSSADI

-363 DQTGNTKGEKIK
+363 VQTGNTKGEKIK
-375 AYIDDHAGDPTA
+375 AYIDDHGGDPTA

-410 AIASA
+410 AIANA
-415 GKTDEQIKQLVTE
+415 GKTDEQIKELIKE
-428 QITTEITQGGSP
+428 QIGTDP
-440 VNEKIT
+440 VVNEKIT

-457 SGQEIKNAIDAKPN
+457 SGQEIKNEIDTKPN
-471 ADDVVAV
+471 ADEVVAV
-478 SDMSPFGT
+478 TDMSPFGT

-552 NDVNLKVNTTDYDA
+552 NDVNLKVNITDYDA

-572 AEQGATKGAK
+572 AETGATKGAK

-588 KELTGGLANKVDVSA
+588 KELTGGLANKVDISA
-603 MSPYNTD
+603 MSPYNGN

-618 ENAINAATKTDDEI
+618 ENAINAGIKTDEQI
-632 KLLAEAQISKDCEV
+632 KDLAKQQITTEAQA
-646 GGTIDLAIDAKIGD
+646 GGVIDTAIDAKIGD

-736 LAPYGVTEISQ
+736 LAPYGATEISQ

-805 ILAGG
+805 ILAAGG
-810 DPSDPSVKQSDLAPY
+810 GSDPSNPSVKQSDLAPY

-860 DQALQNSIFNNRI
+860 EQAQQNSIFNKRI
-873 NDVDDS
+873 NEVDAG
-879 IVPAIKDTMGY
+879 IVPTIKDTFGY
-890 GSEFEVKKADIIN
+890 NGGFEVKKADNIN
-903 SNYIPGVLNLQ
+903 SNRLPNPLNQQ
-914 AFIYVERNNSYTYVD
+914 AIIYVEGNNSYTYVD
-929 PANGKLKRLK
+929 PADGKLKRLK

-947 IAQLTNSYYCYRF
+947 IAQLTSSTSACYRF
-960 LKCYTEPDFIICL
+960 MKCYSEPNFIICAIGV
-973 FCAKPGFMGGSGVNA
+973 FKGVTSTSGINA
-988 FSRDGGQTWSVFTY
+988 FSRDGGQTWSIFTSSS
-1002 QDGTKI
+1002 GGL
-1008 SKNPTPFFFKDKN
+1008 SSNPTPFFFKDKN
-1021 GNYYLIDQGDNSTY
+1021 GNYYLIDWNEGGSTT
-1035 IYRLQVDNLSASLFA
+1035 IYRLQVDNLSASLYA
-1050 ERIST
+1050 ETATDTSKT
-1055 QAPPNNK
+1055 YYFFNN
-1062 QYCLSSDNIILPNRD
+1062 NITLPNRD
-1077 GNMYKSIFYGSYYN
+1077 GNIYKSISYDKNYHMS
-1091 IYNGCYVRN
+1091 NGCYVRN

-1127 KEDFDGASESFMY
+1127 KEDFDGASSDKIY

-1147 KLLAFV
+1147 KLLAFG
-1153 AKYVNSASSYLAMA
+1153 AKNVGNSNYLAMA
-1167 VCDDIHENW
+1167 VCDDIHDHW

-1184 FHEVTAKGNKLNG
+1184 FHEVTAEGNRLNG
-1197 KTLAEGFLNLS
+1197 KILAAGFLNLS
-1208 DSGSTYAKNGLS
+1208 NTNGTYAKNGLS
-1220 SYQYYN
+1220 SYGYYN
-1226 YTGSD
+1226 DASLGDRVTNVPKGTL
-1231 GSSEEFPSNDLPII
+1231 NDVPII
-1245 HIEADRYVY
+1245 NIEAERYVY
-1254 MIGMQNQNENY
+1254 MIGMQHQNENY
-1265 SGNPIPIGIRLDLE
+1265 SDTPIPIGMRLDLE

-1289 VGLPAGGDGSFFAVW
+1289 VSGISVGGNYFNVW
-1304 PVCYQYNI
+1304 PSCYQYNI
-1312 GCYKKEG
+1312 ECYKKEG

-1324 IKRGKLGSTFDS
+1324 IKIGGTRNGACDL

-1348 DSFQVGDIMVTCR
+1348 DGLNIGDIMVTCR
-1361 KMGESWLECNGST
+1361 KMGDSWLECNGST

-1379 YPLLAEIIT
+1379 YPLLAEIIK

>member
-28 KGGTS
+28 KGGAS
-33 DADKKARYGLPVIVS
+33 DADKKARYGLPVMVS
-48 ETGYIDPSLLEGGS
+48 ETGYIDPSLIEGGS

-113 IEVKTEITNVIDE
+113 IEVKNEITNVIDD

-167 ISNVIKEQIQQG
+167 V
-179 SEVKTEITNIVGDK
+179 TNIVGET
-193 LAPYTN
+193 LAPYAN

-218 DFVVFDGEEGATK
+218 DFVVFDTQTGSTK
-231 GEKIKN
+231 GEKIKA
-237 YIDNITP
+237 YIDDITP

-283 YESDFATF
+283 YENDFATF
-291 ASEQGSTIGEKIRN
+291 AGEQGSTIGEKIRN

-335 TEIGTKI
+335 TDIGTKI

-363 DQTGNTKGEKIK
+363 DQTGTTNGEKSK
-375 AYIDDHAGDPTA
+375 AYIDDHVGDPTA

-396 GQGDKAQTGAEIQA
+396 GQDDKAQTGAEIQA

-415 GKTDEQIKQLVTE
+415 GKTDEQIKQL
-428 QITTEITQGGSP
+428 IINEITQGGSP
-440 VNEKIT
+440 VDDKIT
-446 EKITEKLQPYN
+446 EKITNKLQPYN
-457 SGQEIKNAIDAKPN
+457 SGQEIKDAIDAKPN
-471 ADDVVAV
+471 AEDVVAV
-478 SDMSPFGT
+478 TDMSPFGT

-552 NDVNLKVNTTDYDA
+552 NDVNLKVNITDYDA

-572 AEQGATKGAK
+572 SETGATKGAK

-588 KELTGGLANKVDVSA
+588 KELTSGLANKVDVSA
-603 MSPYNTD
+603 MSPYNGN

-618 ENAINAATKTDDEI
+618 ENAINAATKTDEQI
-632 KLLAEAQISKDCEV
+632 KDLAKQQITTEAQA
-646 GGTIDLAIDAKIGD
+646 GGVIDTAIDAKISD
-660 NLLEKTDLAPYGQ
+660 NLLEKIDLAHYGQ

-703 AEEKIVADVA
+703 AEENIVADVA

-736 LAPYGVTEISQ
+736 LAPCGATEISQ
-747 TGADIKAA
+747 TGTDIQTA
-755 IDAVE
+755 INAVE

-766 QEIKDLAGGQ
+766 QEIKELADGQ
-776 VEANAV
+776 IELNAV

-810 DPSDPSVKQSDLAPY
+810 SPDNPSVKQSDLAPY
-825 GVADVK
+825 GVADVT

-840 INTAITN
+840 INTAISN
-847 AFAPYTNGQSIAE
+847 AFAPYTNGQSISE
-860 DQALQNSIFNNRI
+860 EQAQQNSILNKRI
-873 NDVDDS
+873 NEVDEN
-879 IVPAIKDTMGY
+879 IVPTIKATMGY
-890 GSEFEVKKADIIN
+890 SGFEVKKADIIN
-903 SNYIPGVLNLQ
+903 SD
-914 AFIYVERNNSYTYVD
+914 S
-929 PANGKLKRLK
+929 
-939 CDTDTIEE
+939 
-947 IAQLTNSYYCYRF
+947 
-960 LKCYTEPDFIICL
+960 
-973 FCAKPGFMGGSGVNA
+973 
-988 FSRDGGQTWSVFTY
+988 
-1002 QDGTKI
+1002 
-1008 SKNPTPFFFKDKN
+1008 
-1021 GNYYLIDQGDNSTY
+1021 
-1035 IYRLQVDNLSASLFA
+1035 
-1050 ERIST
+1050 
-1055 QAPPNNK
+1055 
-1062 QYCLSSDNIILPNRD
+1062 LPN
-1077 GNMYKSIFYGSYYN
+1077 
-1091 IYNGCYVRN
+1091 
-1100 ITPQNWNDTGAE
+1100 
-1112 QFKQCYLRIVFADGR
+1112 
-1127 KEDFDGASESFMY
+1127 
-1140 SMIKIGN
+1140 
-1147 KLLAFV
+1147 
-1153 AKYVNSASSYLAMA
+1153 
-1167 VCDDIHENW
+1167 
-1176 DDPQTPLE
+1176 PL
-1184 FHEVTAKGNKLNG
+1184 
-1197 KTLAEGFLNLS
+1197 
-1208 DSGSTYAKNGLS
+1208 
-1220 SYQYYN
+1220 
-1226 YTGSD
+1226 
-1231 GSSEEFPSNDLPII
+1231 
-1245 HIEADRYVY
+1245 
-1254 MIGMQNQNENY
+1254 NQ
-1265 SGNPIPIGIRLDLE
+1265 
-1279 KHEVTDVSLK
+1279 
-1289 VGLPAGGDGSFFAVW
+1289 
-1304 PVCYQYNI
+1304 
-1312 GCYKKEG
+1312 
-1319 PFYQI
+1319 
-1324 IKRGKLGSTFDS
+1324 
-1336 YYAKISQKSVVV
+1336 
-1348 DSFQVGDIMVTCR
+1348 
-1361 KMGESWLECNGST
+1361 
-1374 FDAIK
+1374 
-1379 YPLLAEIIT
+1379 
-1388 DLTLPTGTPSFL
+1388 
-1400 TGGTTTFKVYI
+1400 
-1411 KAK
+1411 

>member
-28 KGGTS
+28 KGGAS
-33 DADKKARYGLPVIVS
+33 DADKKARYGLPVMVS
-48 ETGYIDPSLLEGGS
+48 ETGYIDPSLIEGGS

-113 IEVKTEITNVIDE
+113 IEVKNEITNVIDD

-146 KSELPDIIKNQLQQ
+146 KSELPDIIKNQ
-160 NTEIKNE
+160 
-167 ISNVIKEQIQQG
+167 IQQG
-179 SEVKTEITNIVGDK
+179 SEVKTEITNIVGET
-193 LAPYTN
+193 LAPYAN

-210 VNTSDYDA
+210 VNTTDYEA

-244 PTPENVIEKT
+244 PMPENVIEKT

-291 ASEQGSTIGEKIRN
+291 ASEAGSTIGEKIRN

-310 TQGQGITEAKLSEC
+310 TQGGGVTESKLSEC

-363 DQTGNTKGEKIK
+363 DQTGTTKGEKIK
-375 AYIDDHAGDPTA
+375 AYIDDHVGDPTA

-415 GKTDEQIKQLVTE
+415 GKTDEQIKQL
-428 QITTEITQGGSP
+428 IINEITQGGSP
-440 VNEKIT
+440 VDDKIT
-446 EKITEKLQPYN
+446 EKLTEKLQPYN
-457 SGQEIKNAIDAKPN
+457 SGQEIKDAIDAKPN
-471 ADDVVAV
+471 AEDVVAV

-552 NDVNLKVNTTDYDA
+552 NDVNLKVNITDYDA

-572 AEQGATKGAK
+572 AETGATKGAK

-588 KELTGGLANKVDVSA
+588 KELTSGLANKVDVSA
-603 MSPYNTD
+603 MSPYNGN

-618 ENAINAATKTDDEI
+618 ENAINAATKTDEQI
-632 KLLAEAQISKDCEV
+632 KDLAKQQITTEAQA
-646 GGTIDLAIDAKIGD
+646 GGVIDTAIDAKISD
-660 NLLEKTDLAPYGQ
+660 NLLEKIDLAHYGQ

-736 LAPYGVTEISQ
+736 LAPYGATEISQ

-805 ILAGG
+805 ILAAGG
-810 DPSDPSVKQSDLAPY
+810 GSDPSNPSVKQSDLAPY

-860 DQALQNSIFNNRI
+860 DQALQTSIFNRRI
-873 NDVDDS
+873 NEVDDS
-879 IVPAIKDTMGY
+879 IIPSIKATMGY
-890 GSEFEVKKADIIN
+890 SGFEVKKADIIN
-903 SNYIPGVLNLQ
+903 S
-914 AFIYVERNNSYTYVD
+914 
-929 PANGKLKRLK
+929 
-939 CDTDTIEE
+939 
-947 IAQLTNSYYCYRF
+947 
-960 LKCYTEPDFIICL
+960 
-973 FCAKPGFMGGSGVNA
+973 
-988 FSRDGGQTWSVFTY
+988 
-1002 QDGTKI
+1002 
-1008 SKNPTPFFFKDKN
+1008 
-1021 GNYYLIDQGDNSTY
+1021 
-1035 IYRLQVDNLSASLFA
+1035 
-1050 ERIST
+1050 
-1055 QAPPNNK
+1055 
-1062 QYCLSSDNIILPNRD
+1062 
-1077 GNMYKSIFYGSYYN
+1077 
-1091 IYNGCYVRN
+1091 
-1100 ITPQNWNDTGAE
+1100 
-1112 QFKQCYLRIVFADGR
+1112 
-1127 KEDFDGASESFMY
+1127 
-1140 SMIKIGN
+1140 
-1147 KLLAFV
+1147 
-1153 AKYVNSASSYLAMA
+1153 
-1167 VCDDIHENW
+1167 
-1176 DDPQTPLE
+1176 
-1184 FHEVTAKGNKLNG
+1184 
-1197 KTLAEGFLNLS
+1197 
-1208 DSGSTYAKNGLS
+1208 DS
-1220 SYQYYN
+1220 
-1226 YTGSD
+1226 
-1231 GSSEEFPSNDLPII
+1231 
-1245 HIEADRYVY
+1245 
-1254 MIGMQNQNENY
+1254 
-1265 SGNPIPIGIRLDLE
+1265 
-1279 KHEVTDVSLK
+1279 
-1289 VGLPAGGDGSFFAVW
+1289 
-1304 PVCYQYNI
+1304 
-1312 GCYKKEG
+1312 
-1319 PFYQI
+1319 
-1324 IKRGKLGSTFDS
+1324 
-1336 YYAKISQKSVVV
+1336 
-1348 DSFQVGDIMVTCR
+1348 
-1361 KMGESWLECNGST
+1361 
-1374 FDAIK
+1374 
-1379 YPLLAEIIT
+1379 
-1388 DLTLPTGTPSFL
+1388 
-1400 TGGTTTFKVYI
+1400 
-1411 KAK
+1411 

>member
-28 KGGTS
+28 KGGVS
-33 DADKKARYGLPVIVS
+33 DADKKARYGLPVMVS
-48 ETGYIDPSLLEGGS
+48 ETGYIDPSLIEGGS

-113 IEVKTEITNVIDE
+113 IEVKNEITNVIDD

-179 SEVKTEITNIVGDK
+179 SEVKTEITNIVGET
-193 LAPYTN
+193 LAPYAN

-210 VNTSDYDA
+210 VNTSDYEA

-283 YESDFATF
+283 YENDFATF
-291 ASEQGSTIGEKIRN
+291 AGEQGSTIGEKIRN

-310 TQGQGITEAKLSEC
+310 TQGGGVTEEKLSEC
-324 LNPYSTSSADI
+324 LSPYSTSSADI

-363 DQTGNTKGEKIK
+363 DQTGTTKGEKIK
-375 AYIDDHAGDPTA
+375 AYIDDHVGDPTA

-415 GKTDEQIKQLVTE
+415 GKTDEQIKDLAKQ
-428 QITTEITQGGSP
+428 QITTEAQAGG
-440 VNEKIT
+440 V
-446 EKITEKLQPYN
+446 
-457 SGQEIKNAIDAKPN
+457 ID
-471 ADDVVAV
+471 
-478 SDMSPFGT
+478 T
-486 TNKQYIGTE
+486 
-495 IVAKIE
+495 
-501 DIIAENL
+501 
-508 GEEGDITVTIK
+508 
-519 DRANSVTKTVLS
+519 
-531 QSMSPYSQ
+531 
-539 SVGDIAEIGSKIK
+539 
-552 NDVNLKVNTTDYDA
+552 
-566 DFNNFD
+566 
-572 AEQGATKGAK
+572 
-582 IQSYIN
+582 
-588 KELTGGLANKVDVSA
+588 
-603 MSPYNTD
+603 
-610 PQQIGTAI
+610 
-618 ENAINAATKTDDEI
+618 
-632 KLLAEAQISKDCEV
+632 
-646 GGTIDLAIDAKIGD
+646 AIDAKIGD

-688 SAGGGGHTDERIKEL
+688 SAGGGHTDERIKEL

-736 LAPYGVTEISQ
+736 LAPYGATNISE
-747 TGADIKAA
+747 TGTDIQAA
-755 IDAVE
+755 INAVE

-766 QEIKDLAGGQ
+766 QEIKELA
-776 VEANAV
+776 EANAV

-810 DPSDPSVKQSDLAPY
+810 SPDNPSVKQSDLAPY

-840 INTAITN
+840 ITTAITN

-860 DQALQNSIFNNRI
+860 DQALQNSILNNRI
-873 NDVDDS
+873 NEVDDS
-879 IVPAIKDTMGY
+879 IVPTVKATLGY
-890 GSEFEVKKADIIN
+890 AGFEVKKADIIN
-903 SNYIPGVLNLQ
+903 SDALPQPLNLQ
-914 AFIYVERNNSYTYVD
+914 AFIYVKGNNSYTFVD
-929 PANGKLKRLK
+929 PKDGKLKRLK

-947 IAQLTNSYYCYRF
+947 IAQLTYNALVGYRF
-960 LKCYTEPDFIICL
+960 LKCYSEPNFIICL
-973 FCAKPGFMGGSGVNA
+973 FFGDNSKQGVHA

-1002 QDGTKI
+1002 QDAGWYSYNI
-1008 SKNPTPFFFKDKN
+1008 PPFFFKDKN
-1021 GNYYLIDQGDNSTY
+1021 GNYYLHHAYNSAN
-1035 IYRLQVDNLSASLFA
+1035 YRLQVDNLSASLYVD
-1050 ERIST
+1050 SVYDYL
-1055 QAPPNNK
+1055 NN
-1062 QYCLSSDNIILPNRD
+1062 QYYFWLNDNIILPNRD
-1077 GNMYKSIFYGSYYN
+1077 GNFYKSLGTNSYNN
-1091 IYNGCYVRN
+1091 IYYGCYMRN
-1100 ITPQNWNDTGAE
+1100 ITPQNWNDIGAE

-1127 KEDFDGASESFMY
+1127 KEDFDGASTSYMY

-1147 KLLAFV
+1147 KLLAFG
-1153 AKYVNSASSYLAMA
+1153 AKNVDNNNFLSMA

-1176 DDPQTPLE
+1176 DDPSTPLE
-1184 FHEVTAKGNKLNG
+1184 FHEVTAKGNKLNR
-1197 KTLAEGFLNLS
+1197 KVLAYGYLNLCS
-1208 DSGSTYAKNGLS
+1208 QGGEYAKNGLS

-1226 YTGSD
+1226 YTGYSI
-1231 GSSEEFPSNDLPII
+1231 GSNTLSNELPII
-1245 HIEADRYVY
+1245 HIEADRFVY
-1254 MIGMQNQNENY
+1254 MIGMQNQNEDY
-1265 SGNPIPIGIRLDLE
+1265 TGNPIPIGMRLDLK

-1289 VGLPAGGDGSFFAVW
+1289 VDLPAGNDGNYFTVW
-1304 PVCYQYNI
+1304 PCCYQYNI

-1324 IKRGKLGSTFDS
+1324 IKRGRLDDETQYM
-1336 YYAKISQKSVVV
+1336 YYAKISRAVV
-1348 DSFQVGDIMVTCR
+1348 DSFQVGDILVSCR
-1361 KMGESWLECNGST
+1361 EMGDSWLECNGSAFEAT
-1374 FDAIK
+1374 K
-1379 YPLLAEIIT
+1379 YPLLAEIIK